1 MQGYGREVYITESD
15 YSEYVKLDGKEYGI
29 SSRSY
34 YDDETGNS
42 SKDLKVFD
50 VNDKTLY
57 SYNEFSNLDNFGSSA
72 SQDIFRID
80 EESLKKIL
88 GDRYVSPKSE
98 FLNEIGG
105 KIEELKGEFA
115 YPLQE
120 FGKKKDFTI
129 NSLIEETAGYVIQNN
144 IENFDNSLSEK
155 EFKEKINKEAY
166 DYIDERMTMA
176 FAYCDKEDIIK
187 EYINEFNI
195 NENDFNKKMENLSR
209 EDKKEELDR
218 LYELEIE
225 KMSSKIVGQI
235 DEVSPLGLGK
245 SFSKEIYKYNES
257 DFKFKD
263 EIAKKQEELYDNYR
277 EKIVEKE
284 VKNGFRENLDISK
297 EELNNISYFQ
307 FSDEDI
313 KRLNKNYLE
322 KNNLPNDEEYADK
335 IYNQYNIKEYNPLS
349 IIDEYPEIKAE
360 VLERLPFYF
369 GDILPPFQVSNSNEM
384 LYDSGTQELGET
396 TDTFMESL
404 IGEIAWDSMNVDNI
418 IEWYQVAEEHPNIFS
433 IVYFEKNDKG
443 EFDDSSIKDL
453 IKDFNSYNDYAD
465 YSEKAIKERLDDM
478 LRHKP
483 SLYKRIEENVIST
496 QKEARVYQEKTF
508 GDVKFH
514 EIAVE
519 KEEVKEKEEEV
530 KNMKGYGKEVYI
542 TESDDTTERI
552 IKGEKYIIETT
563 SYYDDETGDSSFKIV
578 AKNENGSR
586 VYEYSEYSDF
596 DNYDEECYQDTS
608 IVDDEFLKE
617 LNKMT
622 DKKLPTQEE
631 IENKY
636 SKKEVEQE
644 IDKEDSK
651 LQNLKDYLGNAVN
664 IENEIDKFSDKM
676 EVIVDKLDLIDK
688 LPVFKVMTEDGILY
702 SSDKGSVDF
711 QDKDGNMVYERTKLF
726 DEIKDKM
733 GEEFFNNMNMNDIR
747 DWENFKNNSD
757 ITLVYDSYGEEGD
770 YRLKEYSDFN
780 SYAKETVKPFL
791 VQEILKNPELGDI
804 LKENIIKNDKIKEN
818 NKEIKEKEVAKDDR
832 EMDF

>member
-1 MQGYGREVYITESD
+1 MQGYGKEVYITESD
-15 YSEYVKLDGKEYGI
+15 YSQYVKLDGKEYEI
-29 SSRSY
+29 SSSSY

-50 VNDKTLY
+50 VNNKTLY
-57 SYNEFSNLDNFGSSA
+57 SYNEFSNLDDFGSSA
-72 SQDIFRID
+72 NQDIFRID

-88 GDRYVSPKSE
+88 GKDFVSPKSE

-277 EKIVEKE
+277 EKIVEEE
-284 VKNGFRENLDISK
+284 VKNGFRETLDISK
-297 EELNNISYFQ
+297 EELNDISYFQ

-313 KRLNKNYLE
+313 ERLNKNYLE

-335 IYNQYNIKEYNPLS
+335 IYNQDNIKEYNPLS

-360 VLERLPFYF
+360 VLERLPFDF
-369 GDILPPFQVSNSNEM
+369 GEVLPPFQVYNSNEM
-384 LYDSGTQELGET
+384 FYDSGTQEWGET
-396 TDTFMESL
+396 TETFMKSL
-404 IGEIAWDSMNVDNI
+404 IGEMAWDFMNVDNI
-418 IEWYQVAEEHPNIFS
+418 IEWYQVAEEHPNTFK

-443 EFDDSSIKDL
+443 EYDDNSIKN
-453 IKDFNSYNDYAD
+453 FTCYNDYAD
-465 YSEKAIKERLDDM
+465 YSEKAIKESLEDT
-478 LRHKP
+478 LRHNP
-483 SLYKRIEENVIST
+483 SLYKRIEENVIAV
-496 QKEARVYQEKTF
+496 QKEAGVYQEKTF

-519 KEEVKEKEEEV
+519 KEEVKEKE
-530 KNMKGYGKEVYI
+530 
-542 TESDDTTERI
+542 
-552 IKGEKYIIETT
+552 
-563 SYYDDETGDSSFKIV
+563 
-578 AKNENGSR
+578 
-586 VYEYSEYSDF
+586 
-596 DNYDEECYQDTS
+596 
-608 IVDDEFLKE
+608 
-617 LNKMT
+617 
-622 DKKLPTQEE
+622 
-631 IENKY
+631 
-636 SKKEVEQE
+636 VEQE
-644 IDKEDSK
+644 IDREDSK

-664 IENEIDKFSDKM
+664 IENEIEKFSDKM

-688 LPVFKVMTEDGILY
+688 LPVFKVMTEEGILY
-702 SSDKGSVDF
+702 SSDKDSVDF
-711 QDKDGNMVYERTKLF
+711 QDKDGNMVYEKTKLF
-726 DEIKDKM
+726 DDIKNKM

-804 LKENIIKNDKIKEN
+804 LKEDIIKNDKVKEN

-832 EMDF
+832 EIDF

>member
-1 MQGYGREVYITESD
+1 MQGYGKEVYITESD
-15 YSEYVKLDGKEYGI
+15 YSQYVKLDGKEYEI
-29 SSRSY
+29 SSSSY

-50 VNDKTLY
+50 VNNKTLY
-57 SYNEFSNLDNFGSSA
+57 SYNEFSNLDDFGSSA
-72 SQDIFRID
+72 NQDIFRID

-88 GDRYVSPKSE
+88 GKDFVSPKSE

-166 DYIDERMTMA
+166 DYIDERITMA

-195 NENDFNKKMENLSR
+195 NENDFNKKMENLSK

-245 SFSKEIYKYNES
+245 SFSKEIYKYNEN

-263 EIAKKQEELYDNYR
+263 EVAKKQEELYDNYR

-297 EELNNISYFQ
+297 EELNDISYFQ

-313 KRLNKNYLE
+313 ERLNKNYLE

-335 IYNQYNIKEYNPLS
+335 IYNQDNIKEYNPLS

-360 VLERLPFYF
+360 VLERLPFDF
-369 GDILPPFQVSNSNEM
+369 GEVLPPFQVYNSNEM
-384 LYDSGTQELGET
+384 FYDSGTQELGET
-396 TDTFMESL
+396 TETFMKSL
-404 IGEIAWDSMNVDNI
+404 VGEMAWDFMNVDNI
-418 IEWYQVAEEHPNIFS
+418 IEWYQVAEEHPNTFK

-443 EFDDSSIKDL
+443 EYDDNSIKD
-453 IKDFNSYNDYAD
+453 FTCYNDYAD
-465 YSEKAIKERLDDM
+465 YSEKAIKESLENT
-478 LRHKP
+478 LRHNP
-483 SLYKRIEENVIST
+483 SLYKRIEENVIAV
-496 QKEARVYQEKTF
+496 QKEAGVYQEKTF
-508 GDVKFH
+508 GDVKFL
-514 EIAVE
+514 EITDK
-519 KEEVKEKEEEV
+519 KEEVKEKEE
-530 KNMKGYGKEVYI
+530 
-542 TESDDTTERI
+542 
-552 IKGEKYIIETT
+552 
-563 SYYDDETGDSSFKIV
+563 
-578 AKNENGSR
+578 
-586 VYEYSEYSDF
+586 
-596 DNYDEECYQDTS
+596 
-608 IVDDEFLKE
+608 
-617 LNKMT
+617 
-622 DKKLPTQEE
+622 
-631 IENKY
+631 
-636 SKKEVEQE
+636 VE
-644 IDKEDSK
+644 KEDSK
-651 LQNLKDYLGNAVN
+651 LQALKDYLGSAVN
-664 IENEIDKFSDKM
+664 VENEIEKLSNKM
-676 EVIVDKLDLIDK
+676 EKIVDKLDLVDK
-688 LPVFKVMTEDGILY
+688 LPVFKVMTEEGILY

-726 DEIKDKM
+726 DDIKNKM
-733 GEEFFNNMNMNDIR
+733 GEEFFNNMNINDIR

-770 YRLKEYSDFN
+770 YCLKEYSDFN
-780 SYAKETVKPFL
+780 SYAKETIKPFL

-804 LKENIIKNDKIKEN
+804 LKEDIIKDEKVKET
-818 NKEIKEKEVAKDDR
+818 KEKEEIEKSSNKEDKDDK

>member
-1 MQGYGREVYITESD
+1 MQGYGKEVYITESD
-15 YSEYVKLDGKEYGI
+15 YSQYVKLDGKEYEI
-29 SSRSY
+29 SSSSY

-50 VNDKTLY
+50 VNNKTLY
-57 SYNEFSNLDNFGSSA
+57 SYNEFSNLDDFGSSA

-88 GDRYVSPKSE
+88 GKDFVSPKSE

-105 KIEELKGEFA
+105 KIEELKSEFA
-115 YPLQE
+115 YPLEE

-195 NENDFNKKMENLSR
+195 NENDFNKKMENLSK

-245 SFSKEIYKYNES
+245 SFSKEIYKYNEN

-263 EIAKKQEELYDNYR
+263 EVAKKQEELYDNYR

-297 EELNNISYFQ
+297 EELNDISYFQ

-313 KRLNKNYLE
+313 ERLNKNYLE

-335 IYNQYNIKEYNPLS
+335 IYNQDNIKEYNPLS

-360 VLERLPFYF
+360 VLERLPFDF
-369 GDILPPFQVSNSNEM
+369 GEVLPPFQVYNSNEM
-384 LYDSGTQELGET
+384 FYDSGTQELGET
-396 TDTFMESL
+396 TETFMKSL
-404 IGEIAWDSMNVDNI
+404 IGEMAWDFMNVDNI
-418 IEWYQVAEEHPNIFS
+418 IEWYQVAEEHPNTFK

-443 EFDDSSIKDL
+443 EYDDNSIKD
-453 IKDFNSYNDYAD
+453 FTCYNDYAD
-465 YSEKAIKERLDDM
+465 YSEKAIKESLEDT
-478 LRHKP
+478 LRYNP
-483 SLYKRIEENVIST
+483 SLYKRIEENVIAV
-496 QKEARVYQEKTF
+496 QKEAGVYQEKTF
-508 GDVKFH
+508 GDVKFY
-514 EIAVE
+514 EITDE
-519 KEEVKEKEEEV
+519 KKEIKGKEEE
-530 KNMKGYGKEVYI
+530 I
-542 TESDDTTERI
+542 
-552 IKGEKYIIETT
+552 
-563 SYYDDETGDSSFKIV
+563 
-578 AKNENGSR
+578 
-586 VYEYSEYSDF
+586 
-596 DNYDEECYQDTS
+596 
-608 IVDDEFLKE
+608 
-617 LNKMT
+617 
-622 DKKLPTQEE
+622 
-631 IENKY
+631 
-636 SKKEVEQE
+636 EQE
-644 IDKEDSK
+644 TDKEDSK
-651 LQNLKDYLGNAVN
+651 LQALKDYLGSAVN
-664 IENEIDKFSDKM
+664 VENEIEKLSNKM
-676 EVIVDKLDLIDK
+676 EKIVDKLDLVDK
-688 LPVFKVMTEDGILY
+688 LPVFKVMTEEGILY

-757 ITLVYDSYGEEGD
+757 ITLVYDSYGQEGD
-770 YRLKEYSDFN
+770 YCLKEYSDFN

-791 VQEILKNPELGDI
+791 VQEISKNPELGDI
-804 LKENIIKNDKIKEN
+804 LKENIIKDDKVKEN

>member
-1 MQGYGREVYITESD
+1 MQGYGKEVYITESD
-15 YSEYVKLDGKEYGI
+15 YSQYVKLDGKEYEI
-29 SSRSY
+29 SSSSY

-50 VNDKTLY
+50 VNNKTLY
-57 SYNEFSNLDNFGSSA
+57 SYNEFSNLDDFGSSA
-72 SQDIFRID
+72 NQDIFRID

-88 GDRYVSPKSE
+88 GKDFVSPKSE

-195 NENDFNKKMENLSR
+195 NENDFNKKMENLSK

-245 SFSKEIYKYNES
+245 SFSKEIYKYNEN

-263 EIAKKQEELYDNYR
+263 EVAKKQEELYDNYR

-297 EELNNISYFQ
+297 EELNDISYFQ

-313 KRLNKNYLE
+313 ERLNKNYLE

-335 IYNQYNIKEYNPLS
+335 IYNQDNIKEYNPLS

-360 VLERLPFYF
+360 VLERLPFDF
-369 GDILPPFQVSNSNEM
+369 GEVLPPFQVYNSNEM
-384 LYDSGTQELGET
+384 FYDSGTQELGET
-396 TDTFMESL
+396 TETFMKSL
-404 IGEIAWDSMNVDNI
+404 VGEMAWDFMNVDNI
-418 IEWYQVAEEHPNIFS
+418 IEWYQVAEEHPNTFK

-443 EFDDSSIKDL
+443 EYDDNSIKD
-453 IKDFNSYNDYAD
+453 FTCYNDYAD
-465 YSEKAIKERLDDM
+465 YSEKAIKESLEDT
-478 LRHKP
+478 LRHNP
-483 SLYKRIEENVIST
+483 SLYKRIEENVIAV
-496 QKEARVYQEKTF
+496 QKEAGVYQEKTF

-519 KEEVKEKEEEV
+519 KEEVKEKE
-530 KNMKGYGKEVYI
+530 
-542 TESDDTTERI
+542 
-552 IKGEKYIIETT
+552 
-563 SYYDDETGDSSFKIV
+563 
-578 AKNENGSR
+578 
-586 VYEYSEYSDF
+586 
-596 DNYDEECYQDTS
+596 
-608 IVDDEFLKE
+608 
-617 LNKMT
+617 
-622 DKKLPTQEE
+622 
-631 IENKY
+631 
-636 SKKEVEQE
+636 VEQE
-644 IDKEDSK
+644 INREDSK

-664 IENEIDKFSDKM
+664 IENEIEKFSDKM

-688 LPVFKVMTEDGILY
+688 LPVFKVMTEEGILY

-711 QDKDGNMVYERTKLF
+711 QDKDGNMVYEKTKLF
-726 DEIKDKM
+726 DDIKNKM

-791 VQEILKNPELGDI
+791 VQEISKNPELGDI
-804 LKENIIKNDKIKEN
+804 LKENIIKDDKVKEN

>member
-1 MQGYGREVYITESD
+1 MQGYGKEVYITESD
-15 YSEYVKLDGKEYGI
+15 YSQYVKLDGKEYEI
-29 SSRSY
+29 SSSSY

-50 VNDKTLY
+50 VNNKTLY
-57 SYNEFSNLDNFGSSA
+57 SYNEFSNLDDFGSSA
-72 SQDIFRID
+72 NQDIFRID

-88 GDRYVSPKSE
+88 GKDFVSPKSE

-166 DYIDERMTMA
+166 DYIDERITMA

-195 NENDFNKKMENLSR
+195 NENDFNKKMENLSK

-245 SFSKEIYKYNES
+245 SFSKEIYKYNEN

-263 EIAKKQEELYDNYR
+263 EVAKKQEELYDNYR

-297 EELNNISYFQ
+297 EELNDISYFQ

-313 KRLNKNYLE
+313 ERLNKNYLE

-335 IYNQYNIKEYNPLS
+335 IYNQDNIKEYNPLS

-360 VLERLPFYF
+360 VLERLPFDF
-369 GDILPPFQVSNSNEM
+369 GEVLPPFQVYNSNEM
-384 LYDSGTQELGET
+384 FYDSGTQKLGET
-396 TDTFMESL
+396 TETFMKSL
-404 IGEIAWDSMNVDNI
+404 IGEMAWDFMNVDNI
-418 IEWYQVAEEHPNIFS
+418 IEWYQVAEEHPNTFK

-443 EFDDSSIKDL
+443 EYDDNSIKD
-453 IKDFNSYNDYAD
+453 FTCYNDYAD
-465 YSEKAIKERLDDM
+465 YSEKAIKESLEDT
-478 LRHKP
+478 LRHNP
-483 SLYKRIEENVIST
+483 SLYKRIEENVIAV
-496 QKEARVYQEKTF
+496 QKEAGVYQEKTF

-519 KEEVKEKEEEV
+519 KEEVKEKE
-530 KNMKGYGKEVYI
+530 
-542 TESDDTTERI
+542 
-552 IKGEKYIIETT
+552 
-563 SYYDDETGDSSFKIV
+563 
-578 AKNENGSR
+578 
-586 VYEYSEYSDF
+586 
-596 DNYDEECYQDTS
+596 
-608 IVDDEFLKE
+608 
-617 LNKMT
+617 
-622 DKKLPTQEE
+622 
-631 IENKY
+631 
-636 SKKEVEQE
+636 VEQE
-644 IDKEDSK
+644 IDEEESK
-651 LQNLKDYLGNAVN
+651 LQNLKDYLESAVN
-664 IENEIDKFSDKM
+664 VENEIDKFSDKM

-688 LPVFKVMTEDGILY
+688 LPVFKVMTEEGILY

-804 LKENIIKNDKIKEN
+804 LKEDIIKNDKVKEN

>member
-1 MQGYGREVYITESD
+1 MQGYGKEVYITESD
-15 YSEYVKLDGKEYGI
+15 YSQYVKLDGKEYEI
-29 SSRSY
+29 SSSSY

-50 VNDKTLY
+50 VNNKTLY
-57 SYNEFSNLDNFGSSA
+57 SYNEFSNLDDFGSSA
-72 SQDIFRID
+72 NQDIFRID

-88 GDRYVSPKSE
+88 GKDFVSPKSE

-297 EELNNISYFQ
+297 EELNDISYFQ

-322 KNNLPNDEEYADK
+322 KNNLPDDEEYADK

-360 VLERLPFYF
+360 VLERLPFDF
-369 GDILPPFQVSNSNEM
+369 GEVLPPFQVYNSNEM
-384 LYDSGTQELGET
+384 LYDSGTEELGET
-396 TDTFMESL
+396 TETFMKSL
-404 IGEIAWDSMNVDNI
+404 VGEMAWDFMNVDNI
-418 IEWYQVAEEHPNIFS
+418 IEWYQVAEEHPNTFK

-443 EFDDSSIKDL
+443 EYDDNSIKD
-453 IKDFNSYNDYAD
+453 FTCYNDYAD
-465 YSEKAIKERLDDM
+465 YSEKAIKESLEDT
-478 LRHKP
+478 LRHNP
-483 SLYKRIEENVIST
+483 SLYKRIEENVIAV
-496 QKEARVYQEKTF
+496 QKEAGVYQEKTF
-508 GDVKFH
+508 GDVKFY
-514 EIAVE
+514 EITDE
-519 KEEVKEKEEEV
+519 KKEIKGKEEE
-530 KNMKGYGKEVYI
+530 I
-542 TESDDTTERI
+542 
-552 IKGEKYIIETT
+552 
-563 SYYDDETGDSSFKIV
+563 
-578 AKNENGSR
+578 
-586 VYEYSEYSDF
+586 
-596 DNYDEECYQDTS
+596 
-608 IVDDEFLKE
+608 
-617 LNKMT
+617 
-622 DKKLPTQEE
+622 
-631 IENKY
+631 
-636 SKKEVEQE
+636 EQE
-644 IDKEDSK
+644 TDKEDSK
-651 LQNLKDYLGNAVN
+651 LQALKDYLGSAVN
-664 IENEIDKFSDKM
+664 VENEIDKFSDKM
-676 EVIVDKLDLIDK
+676 EVIVDKLNLIDK

-780 SYAKETVKPFL
+780 SYAKETIKPFL
-791 VQEILKNPELGDI
+791 VQEISKNPELGDI
-804 LKENIIKNDKIKEN
+804 LKENIIKDDKVKEN

>member
-1 MQGYGREVYITESD
+1 MQGYGKEVYITESD
-15 YSEYVKLDGKEYGI
+15 DVSYVKLNGKEYGI

-42 SKDLKVFD
+42 SKNLKVFD
-50 VNDKTLY
+50 VNNKTLY
-57 SYNEFSNLDNFGSSA
+57 SYNEFSNLDDFGSSA
-72 SQDIFRID
+72 NQDIFRID

-88 GDRYVSPKSE
+88 GKDFVSPKSE

-195 NENDFNKKMENLSR
+195 NENDFNKKMENLSK

-297 EELNNISYFQ
+297 EELNDISYFQ
-307 FSDEDI
+307 FSNEDI
-313 KRLNKNYLE
+313 ERLNKNYLE

-335 IYNQYNIKEYNPLS
+335 IYNQDNIKEYNPLS

-360 VLERLPFYF
+360 VLERLPFDF
-369 GDILPPFQVSNSNEM
+369 GEVLPPFQVYNSNEM
-384 LYDSGTQELGET
+384 FYDSGTQELGET
-396 TDTFMESL
+396 TETFMKSL
-404 IGEIAWDSMNVDNI
+404 IGEMAWDFMNVDNI
-418 IEWYQVAEEHPNIFS
+418 IEWYQVAEEHPNTFK

-443 EFDDSSIKDL
+443 EYDDNSIKD
-453 IKDFNSYNDYAD
+453 FTCYNDYAD
-465 YSEKAIKERLDDM
+465 YSEKAIKESLEDT
-478 LRHKP
+478 LRHNP
-483 SLYKRIEENVIST
+483 SLYKKIEENVIAV
-496 QKEARVYQEKTF
+496 QKEAGVYQEKTF

-519 KEEVKEKEEEV
+519 KEEVKEKE
-530 KNMKGYGKEVYI
+530 
-542 TESDDTTERI
+542 
-552 IKGEKYIIETT
+552 
-563 SYYDDETGDSSFKIV
+563 
-578 AKNENGSR
+578 
-586 VYEYSEYSDF
+586 
-596 DNYDEECYQDTS
+596 
-608 IVDDEFLKE
+608 
-617 LNKMT
+617 
-622 DKKLPTQEE
+622 
-631 IENKY
+631 
-636 SKKEVEQE
+636 VEQE
-644 IDKEDSK
+644 IDEEESK
-651 LQNLKDYLGNAVN
+651 LQNLKDYLESAVN
-664 IENEIDKFSDKM
+664 VENEIDKFSDKM

-688 LPVFKVMTEDGILY
+688 LPVFKVMTEEGILY

-780 SYAKETVKPFL
+780 SYAKETIKPFL
-791 VQEILKNPELGDI
+791 VQEISKNPELGDI
-804 LKENIIKNDKIKEN
+804 LKENIIKDDKVKEN

>member
-1 MQGYGREVYITESD
+1 MQGYGKEVYITESD
-15 YSEYVKLDGKEYGI
+15 YSQYVKLDGKEYEI
-29 SSRSY
+29 SSSSY

-50 VNDKTLY
+50 VNNKTLY
-57 SYNEFSNLDNFGSSA
+57 SYNEFSNLDDFGSSA
-72 SQDIFRID
+72 NQDIFRID

-88 GDRYVSPKSE
+88 GKDFVSPKSE

-195 NENDFNKKMENLSR
+195 NENDFNKKMENLSK

-277 EKIVEKE
+277 EKIVEEE
-284 VKNGFRENLDISK
+284 VKNGFRETLDISK
-297 EELNNISYFQ
+297 EELNDISYFQ

-313 KRLNKNYLE
+313 ERLNKNYLE

-335 IYNQYNIKEYNPLS
+335 IYNQDNIKEYNPLS

-360 VLERLPFYF
+360 VLERLPFDF
-369 GDILPPFQVSNSNEM
+369 GEVLPPFQVYNSNEM
-384 LYDSGTQELGET
+384 FYDSGTQELGET
-396 TDTFMESL
+396 TETFMKSL
-404 IGEIAWDSMNVDNI
+404 VGEMAWDFMNVDNI
-418 IEWYQVAEEHPNIFS
+418 IEWYQVAEEHPNTFK

-443 EFDDSSIKDL
+443 EYDDNSIKD
-453 IKDFNSYNDYAD
+453 FTCYNDYAD
-465 YSEKAIKERLDDM
+465 YSEKAIKESLEDT
-478 LRHKP
+478 LRHNP
-483 SLYKRIEENVIST
+483 SLYKRIEENVIAV
-496 QKEARVYQEKTF
+496 QKEAGVYQEKTF

-519 KEEVKEKEEEV
+519 KEEVKEKE
-530 KNMKGYGKEVYI
+530 
-542 TESDDTTERI
+542 
-552 IKGEKYIIETT
+552 
-563 SYYDDETGDSSFKIV
+563 
-578 AKNENGSR
+578 
-586 VYEYSEYSDF
+586 
-596 DNYDEECYQDTS
+596 
-608 IVDDEFLKE
+608 
-617 LNKMT
+617 
-622 DKKLPTQEE
+622 
-631 IENKY
+631 
-636 SKKEVEQE
+636 VEQE
-644 IDKEDSK
+644 IDREDSK

-664 IENEIDKFSDKM
+664 IENEIEKFSDKM

-688 LPVFKVMTEDGILY
+688 LPVFKVMTEEGILY

-804 LKENIIKNDKIKEN
+804 LKEDIIKNDKVKEN

-832 EMDF
+832 EIDF

>member
-1 MQGYGREVYITESD
+1 MQGYGKEVYITESD
-15 YSEYVKLDGKEYGI
+15 YSQYVKLDGKEYEI
-29 SSRSY
+29 SSSSY

-42 SKDLKVFD
+42 SKNLKVFD
-50 VNDKTLY
+50 TNNKTLY
-57 SYNEFSNLDNFGSSA
+57 SYNEFSNLDDFGSSA
-72 SQDIFRID
+72 NQDIFRID

-88 GDRYVSPKSE
+88 GKDFVSPKSE

-105 KIEELKGEFA
+105 KIEELKSEFA

-195 NENDFNKKMENLSR
+195 NENDFNKKMENLSK

-245 SFSKEIYKYNES
+245 SFSKEIYKYNEN

-263 EIAKKQEELYDNYR
+263 EVAKKQEELYDNYR

-297 EELNNISYFQ
+297 EELNDISYFQ
-307 FSDEDI
+307 FSNEDI
-313 KRLNKNYLE
+313 ERLNKNYLE

-335 IYNQYNIKEYNPLS
+335 IYNQDNIKEYNPLS

-360 VLERLPFYF
+360 VLERLPFDF
-369 GDILPPFQVSNSNEM
+369 GEVLPPFQVYNSNEM
-384 LYDSGTQELGET
+384 FYDSGTQELGET
-396 TDTFMESL
+396 TETFMKSL
-404 IGEIAWDSMNVDNI
+404 IGEMAWDFMNVDNI
-418 IEWYQVAEEHPNIFS
+418 IEWYQVAEEHPNTFK

-443 EFDDSSIKDL
+443 EYDDNSIKD
-453 IKDFNSYNDYAD
+453 FTCYNDYAD
-465 YSEKAIKERLDDM
+465 YSEKAIKESLEDT
-478 LRHKP
+478 LRHNP
-483 SLYKRIEENVIST
+483 SLYKRIEENVIAV
-496 QKEARVYQEKTF
+496 QKEAGVYQEKTF

-514 EIAVE
+514 EITDK
-519 KEEVKEKEEEV
+519 KEEVKEKEEV

-542 TESDDTTERI
+542 TENDDTTERI
-552 IKGEKYIIETT
+552 INGKKYIIETT

-617 LNKMT
+617 LNKT
-622 DKKLPTQEE
+622 TNKKLPTQEE

-644 IDKEDSK
+644 TDKEDSK
-651 LQNLKDYLGNAVN
+651 LQNLKDYLENAVN
-664 IENEIDKFSDKM
+664 VENEIDKFSDKM
-676 EVIVDKLDLIDK
+676 EVIVDKLNLIDK
-688 LPVFKVMTEDGILY
+688 LPVFKVMTEEGILY

-780 SYAKETVKPFL
+780 SYAKETIKPFL
-791 VQEILKNPELGDI
+791 VQEISKNPELGDI
-804 LKENIIKNDKIKEN
+804 LKENIIKDDKVKEN

>member
-1 MQGYGREVYITESD
+1 MQGYGREVYITENDDVS
-15 YSEYVKLDGKEYGI
+15 YVKLNEKEYGI
-29 SSRSY
+29 SSYSY

-42 SKDLKVFD
+42 SKNLKVFD
-50 VNDKTLY
+50 TNNKTLY
-57 SYNEFSNLDNFGSSA
+57 SYNEFSNLDDFGSSA
-72 SQDIFRID
+72 NQDIFRID

-88 GDRYVSPKSE
+88 GKDFVSPKSE

-195 NENDFNKKMENLSR
+195 NENDFNKKMEKLSR

-297 EELNNISYFQ
+297 EELNDISYFQ

-335 IYNQYNIKEYNPLS
+335 IYNQDNIKEYNPLS

-360 VLERLPFYF
+360 VLERLPFDF
-369 GDILPPFQVSNSNEM
+369 GEVLPPFQVYNSNEM
-384 LYDSGTQELGET
+384 FYDSGTQELGET
-396 TDTFMESL
+396 TETFMKSL
-404 IGEIAWDSMNVDNI
+404 IGEMAWDSMNVDNI
-418 IEWYQVAEEHPNIFS
+418 IEWYQVAEEHPNTFS

-443 EFDDSSIKDL
+443 EYDDNSIKD
-453 IKDFNSYNDYAD
+453 FTCYNDYAD
-465 YSEKAIKERLDDM
+465 YSEKAIKESLEDT
-478 LRHKP
+478 LRHNP
-483 SLYKRIEENVIST
+483 SLYKRIEENVIAV
-496 QKEARVYQEKTF
+496 QKEAGVYQEKTF
-508 GDVKFH
+508 GDVEFY
-514 EIAVE
+514 EITDE
-519 KEEVKEKEEEV
+519 KKEIKEKEEV

-542 TESDDTTERI
+542 TENDDTTERI
-552 IKGEKYIIETT
+552 INGKKYIIETT

-617 LNKMT
+617 LNKT
-622 DKKLPTQEE
+622 TNKKLPTQEE

-644 IDKEDSK
+644 IDREDSK

-664 IENEIDKFSDKM
+664 IENEIEKFSDKM

-688 LPVFKVMTEDGILY
+688 LPVFKVMTEEGILY

-804 LKENIIKNDKIKEN
+804 LKEDIIKVDKVKEN
-818 NKEIKEKEVAKDDR
+818 NKEINEKEVAKDDR

>member
-1 MQGYGREVYITESD
+1 MQGYGKEVYITESD
-15 YSEYVKLDGKEYGI
+15 YSQYVKLDGKEYEI
-29 SSRSY
+29 SSSSY

-50 VNDKTLY
+50 VNNKTLY
-57 SYNEFSNLDNFGSSA
+57 SYNEFSNLDDFGSSA
-72 SQDIFRID
+72 NQDIFRID

-88 GDRYVSPKSE
+88 GKDFVSPKSE

-297 EELNNISYFQ
+297 EELNDISYFQ

-335 IYNQYNIKEYNPLS
+335 IYNQDNIKEYNPLS

-360 VLERLPFYF
+360 VLERLPFDF
-369 GDILPPFQVSNSNEM
+369 GEVLPPFQVYNSNEM
-384 LYDSGTQELGET
+384 FYDSGTQELGEIT
-396 TDTFMESL
+396 ETFMKSL
-404 IGEIAWDSMNVDNI
+404 IGEMAWDFMNVDNI
-418 IEWYQVAEEHPNIFS
+418 IEWYQVAEEHPNTFK

-443 EFDDSSIKDL
+443 EYDDNSIKD
-453 IKDFNSYNDYAD
+453 FTRYNDYAD
-465 YSEKAIKERLDDM
+465 YSEKAIKESLEDT
-478 LRHKP
+478 LRYNP
-483 SLYKRIEENVIST
+483 SLYKRIEENVIAV
-496 QKEARVYQEKTF
+496 QKEAGVYQEKTF
-508 GDVKFH
+508 GDVKFY
-514 EIAVE
+514 EITDE
-519 KEEVKEKEEEV
+519 KKEIKGKEEE
-530 KNMKGYGKEVYI
+530 I
-542 TESDDTTERI
+542 
-552 IKGEKYIIETT
+552 
-563 SYYDDETGDSSFKIV
+563 
-578 AKNENGSR
+578 
-586 VYEYSEYSDF
+586 
-596 DNYDEECYQDTS
+596 
-608 IVDDEFLKE
+608 
-617 LNKMT
+617 
-622 DKKLPTQEE
+622 
-631 IENKY
+631 
-636 SKKEVEQE
+636 EQE
-644 IDKEDSK
+644 TDKEDSK
-651 LQNLKDYLGNAVN
+651 LQALKDYLGSAVN
-664 IENEIDKFSDKM
+664 VENEIDKFSDKM
-676 EVIVDKLDLIDK
+676 EVIVDKLNLIDK

-780 SYAKETVKPFL
+780 SYAKETIKPFL
-791 VQEILKNPELGDI
+791 VQEISKNPELGDI
-804 LKENIIKNDKIKEN
+804 LKENIIKDDKVKEN

>member
-1 MQGYGREVYITESD
+1 MQGYGKEVYITESD
-15 YSEYVKLDGKEYGI
+15 YSQYVKLDGKEYEI
-29 SSRSY
+29 SSSSY

-50 VNDKTLY
+50 VNNKTLY
-57 SYNEFSNLDNFGSSA
+57 SYNEFSNLDDFGSSA
-72 SQDIFRID
+72 NQDIFRID

-88 GDRYVSPKSE
+88 GKDFVSPKSE

-166 DYIDERMTMA
+166 DYIDERITMA

-195 NENDFNKKMENLSR
+195 NENDFNKKMENLSK

-245 SFSKEIYKYNES
+245 SFSKEIYKYNEN

-263 EIAKKQEELYDNYR
+263 EVAKKQEELYDNYR

-297 EELNNISYFQ
+297 EELNDISYFQ

-313 KRLNKNYLE
+313 ERLNKNYLE

-335 IYNQYNIKEYNPLS
+335 IYNQDNIKEYNPLS

-360 VLERLPFYF
+360 VLERLPFDF
-369 GDILPPFQVSNSNEM
+369 GEVLPPFQVYNSNEM
-384 LYDSGTQELGET
+384 FYDSGTQELGET
-396 TDTFMESL
+396 TETFMKSL
-404 IGEIAWDSMNVDNI
+404 VGEMAWDFMNVDNI
-418 IEWYQVAEEHPNIFS
+418 IEWYQVAEEHPNTFK

-443 EFDDSSIKDL
+443 EYDDNSIKD
-453 IKDFNSYNDYAD
+453 FTCYNDYAD
-465 YSEKAIKERLDDM
+465 YSEKAIKESLEDT
-478 LRHKP
+478 LRHNP
-483 SLYKRIEENVIST
+483 SLYKRIEENVIAV
-496 QKEARVYQEKTF
+496 QKEAGVYQEKTF

-519 KEEVKEKEEEV
+519 KEEVKEKE
-530 KNMKGYGKEVYI
+530 
-542 TESDDTTERI
+542 
-552 IKGEKYIIETT
+552 
-563 SYYDDETGDSSFKIV
+563 
-578 AKNENGSR
+578 
-586 VYEYSEYSDF
+586 
-596 DNYDEECYQDTS
+596 
-608 IVDDEFLKE
+608 
-617 LNKMT
+617 
-622 DKKLPTQEE
+622 
-631 IENKY
+631 
-636 SKKEVEQE
+636 VEQE
-644 IDKEDSK
+644 IDREDSK

-664 IENEIDKFSDKM
+664 IENEIEKFSDKM

-688 LPVFKVMTEDGILY
+688 LPVFKVMTEEGILY

-711 QDKDGNMVYERTKLF
+711 QDKDGNMVYEKTKLF
-726 DEIKDKM
+726 DDIKNKM

-804 LKENIIKNDKIKEN
+804 LKEDIIKNDKVKEN

-832 EMDF
+832 EIDF

>member
-1 MQGYGREVYITESD
+1 MQGYGREVYITENDDVS
-15 YSEYVKLDGKEYGI
+15 YVKLNGKEYGI

-57 SYNEFSNLDNFGSSA
+57 SYSEFSNLDDFGSSA
-72 SQDIFRID
+72 NQDIFRID

-88 GDRYVSPKSE
+88 GKDFVSPKSE

-105 KIEELKGEFA
+105 KIEKLKSNFA

-120 FGKKKDFTI
+120 FGEKKDFTI

-297 EELNNISYFQ
+297 EELNDISYFQ

-313 KRLNKNYLE
+313 ERLNKNYLE

-335 IYNQYNIKEYNPLS
+335 IYNQYNIKEFNPLS

-384 LYDSGTQELGET
+384 LYDSATQELGET
-396 TDTFMESL
+396 TDTFMENL

-418 IEWYQVAEEHPNIFS
+418 IEWYQVAEEHPNTFS

-453 IKDFNSYNDYAD
+453 IKDFTCYNDYAD

-496 QKEARVYQEKTF
+496 QKEAGVYQEKTF
-508 GDVKFH
+508 GDVNFL
-514 EIAVE
+514 EITSE
-519 KEEVKEKEEEV
+519 KEEVKEEV

-542 TESDDTTERI
+542 TESDDTTEKT
-552 IKGEKYIIETT
+552 IKGEKYTIETT

-578 AKNENGSR
+578 AKNENGAR

-596 DNYDEECYQDTS
+596 DNYSEECYQDTS
-608 IVDDEFLKE
+608 VVDNEFLKE

-636 SKKEVEQE
+636 PELKKEV
-644 IDKEDSK
+644 DKEDSK
-651 LQNLKDYLGNAVN
+651 LQALKDYLGSAVN
-664 IENEIDKFSDKM
+664 VENEIEKFSDKM

-726 DEIKDKM
+726 DDIKNKM

-747 DWENFKNNSD
+747 DWEDFKNNSD

-770 YRLKEYSDFN
+770 YCLKEYSDFN

-791 VQEILKNPELGDI
+791 VQEIIKNPELADI
-804 LKENIIKNDKIKEN
+804 LKEDIIKDEKVKETKEKEEIEKSSNKNDK
-818 NKEIKEKEVAKDDR
+818 EI
-832 EMDF
+832 DF

>member
-1 MQGYGREVYITESD
+1 MHIHF
-15 YSEYVKLDGKEYGI
+15 K
-29 SSRSY
+29 
-34 YDDETGNS
+34 
-42 SKDLKVFD
+42 
-50 VNDKTLY
+50 
-57 SYNEFSNLDNFGSSA
+57 NL
-72 SQDIFRID
+72 
-80 EESLKKIL
+80 E
-88 GDRYVSPKSE
+88 
-98 FLNEIGG
+98 
-105 KIEELKGEFA
+105 
-115 YPLQE
+115 
-120 FGKKKDFTI
+120 KKKDFTI

-166 DYIDERMTMA
+166 DYIDERITMA

-195 NENDFNKKMENLSR
+195 SENDFNKKMENLSK

-245 SFSKEIYKYNES
+245 SFSKEIYKYNEN

-263 EIAKKQEELYDNYR
+263 EVAKKQEELYDNYR

-284 VKNGFRENLDISK
+284 VKNGFRETLDISK
-297 EELNNISYFQ
+297 EELNDISYFQ

-313 KRLNKNYLE
+313 ERLNKNYLE

-335 IYNQYNIKEYNPLS
+335 IYNQDNIKEYNPLS

-360 VLERLPFYF
+360 VLERLPFDF
-369 GDILPPFQVSNSNEM
+369 GEVLPPFQVYNSNEM
-384 LYDSGTQELGET
+384 FYDSGTQELGET
-396 TDTFMESL
+396 TETFMKSL
-404 IGEIAWDSMNVDNI
+404 VGEMAWDFMNVDNI
-418 IEWYQVAEEHPNIFS
+418 IEWYQVAEEHPNTFK

-443 EFDDSSIKDL
+443 EYDDNSIKD
-453 IKDFNSYNDYAD
+453 FTCYNDYAD
-465 YSEKAIKERLDDM
+465 YSEKAIKESLENT
-478 LRHKP
+478 LRHNP
-483 SLYKRIEENVIST
+483 SLYKRIEENVIAV
-496 QKEARVYQEKTF
+496 QKEAGVYQEKTF
-508 GDVKFH
+508 GDVKFL
-514 EIAVE
+514 EITDK
-519 KEEVKEKEEEV
+519 KEEVKEKEEV

-542 TESDDTTERI
+542 TESDDTTERT
-552 IKGEKYIIETT
+552 IKGEKYIIERT

-578 AKNENGSR
+578 AKNENGGR

-596 DNYDEECYQDTS
+596 DNYSEECYQDTS
-608 IVDDEFLKE
+608 VVDNEFLKE

-636 SKKEVEQE
+636 PELKKEVE
-644 IDKEDSK
+644 KEDSK
-651 LQNLKDYLGNAVN
+651 LQALKDYLGSAVN
-664 IENEIDKFSDKM
+664 VENEIEKLSNKM
-676 EVIVDKLDLIDK
+676 EKIVDKLDLVDK
-688 LPVFKVMTEDGILY
+688 LPVFKVMTEEGILY

-726 DEIKDKM
+726 DDIKNKM

-770 YRLKEYSDFN
+770 YCLKEYSDFN
-780 SYAKETVKPFL
+780 SYAKETIKPFL

-804 LKENIIKNDKIKEN
+804 LKEDIIKDEKVKET
-818 NKEIKEKEVAKDDR
+818 KEKEEIEKSSNKEDKDDK

>member
-1 MQGYGREVYITESD
+1 MQGYGKEVYITESD
-15 YSEYVKLDGKEYGI
+15 YSQYVKLDGKEYEI
-29 SSRSY
+29 SSSSY

-50 VNDKTLY
+50 VNNKTLY
-57 SYNEFSNLDNFGSSA
+57 SYNEFSNLDDFGSSA
-72 SQDIFRID
+72 NQDIFRID

-88 GDRYVSPKSE
+88 GKDFVSPKSE

-166 DYIDERMTMA
+166 DYIDERITMA

-195 NENDFNKKMENLSR
+195 NENDFNKKMENLSK

-245 SFSKEIYKYNES
+245 SFSKEIYKYNEN

-263 EIAKKQEELYDNYR
+263 EVAKKQEELYDNYR

-297 EELNNISYFQ
+297 EELNDISYFQ

-313 KRLNKNYLE
+313 ERLNKNYLE

-335 IYNQYNIKEYNPLS
+335 IYNQDNIKEYNPLS

-360 VLERLPFYF
+360 VLERLPFDF
-369 GDILPPFQVSNSNEM
+369 GEVLPPFQVYNSNEM
-384 LYDSGTQELGET
+384 FYDSGTQELGET
-396 TDTFMESL
+396 TETFMKSL
-404 IGEIAWDSMNVDNI
+404 VGEMAWDFMNVDNI
-418 IEWYQVAEEHPNIFS
+418 IEWYQVAEEHPNTFK

-443 EFDDSSIKDL
+443 EYDDNSIKD
-453 IKDFNSYNDYAD
+453 FTCYNDYAD
-465 YSEKAIKERLDDM
+465 YSEKAIKESLEDT
-478 LRHKP
+478 LRHNP
-483 SLYKRIEENVIST
+483 SLYKRIEENVIAV
-496 QKEARVYQEKTF
+496 QKEAGVYQEKTF

-519 KEEVKEKEEEV
+519 KEEVKEKE
-530 KNMKGYGKEVYI
+530 
-542 TESDDTTERI
+542 
-552 IKGEKYIIETT
+552 
-563 SYYDDETGDSSFKIV
+563 
-578 AKNENGSR
+578 
-586 VYEYSEYSDF
+586 
-596 DNYDEECYQDTS
+596 
-608 IVDDEFLKE
+608 
-617 LNKMT
+617 
-622 DKKLPTQEE
+622 
-631 IENKY
+631 
-636 SKKEVEQE
+636 VEQE
-644 IDKEDSK
+644 INREDSK

-664 IENEIDKFSDKM
+664 IENEIEKFSDKM

-688 LPVFKVMTEDGILY
+688 LPVFKVMTEEGILY

-711 QDKDGNMVYERTKLF
+711 QDKDGNMVYEKTKLF
-726 DEIKDKM
+726 DDIKNKM
-733 GEEFFNNMNMNDIR
+733 GEEFFNNMNMSDIR

-804 LKENIIKNDKIKEN
+804 LKEDIVKNDKVKEN

>member
-1 MQGYGREVYITESD
+1 MQGYGKEVYITESD
-15 YSEYVKLDGKEYGI
+15 YSQYVKLDGKEYEI
-29 SSRSY
+29 SSSSY

-50 VNDKTLY
+50 VNNKTLY
-57 SYNEFSNLDNFGSSA
+57 SYNEFSNLDDFGSSA
-72 SQDIFRID
+72 NQDIFRID

-88 GDRYVSPKSE
+88 GKDFVSPKSE

-263 EIAKKQEELYDNYR
+263 EIDKKQEELYDNYR

-297 EELNNISYFQ
+297 EELNDISYFQ

-322 KNNLPNDEEYADK
+322 KNNLPNDEEYVDK
-335 IYNQYNIKEYNPLS
+335 IYNQDNIKEYNPLS

-360 VLERLPFYF
+360 VLERLPFDF
-369 GDILPPFQVSNSNEM
+369 GEVLPPFQVYNSNEM
-384 LYDSGTQELGET
+384 FYDSGTQELGET
-396 TDTFMESL
+396 TETFMKSL
-404 IGEIAWDSMNVDNI
+404 VGEMAWDFMNVDNI
-418 IEWYQVAEEHPNIFS
+418 IEWYQVAEEHPNTFK

-443 EFDDSSIKDL
+443 EYDDNSIKD
-453 IKDFNSYNDYAD
+453 FTCYNDYAD
-465 YSEKAIKERLDDM
+465 YSEKAIKESLEDT
-478 LRHKP
+478 LRHNP
-483 SLYKRIEENVIST
+483 SLYKRIEENVIAV
-496 QKEARVYQEKTF
+496 QKEAGVYQEKTF
-508 GDVKFH
+508 GDVKFL
-514 EIAVE
+514 EITDK
-519 KEEVKEKEEEV
+519 KEEVKEKEEE
-530 KNMKGYGKEVYI
+530 I
-542 TESDDTTERI
+542 
-552 IKGEKYIIETT
+552 
-563 SYYDDETGDSSFKIV
+563 
-578 AKNENGSR
+578 
-586 VYEYSEYSDF
+586 
-596 DNYDEECYQDTS
+596 
-608 IVDDEFLKE
+608 
-617 LNKMT
+617 
-622 DKKLPTQEE
+622 
-631 IENKY
+631 
-636 SKKEVEQE
+636 EQE
-644 IDKEDSK
+644 TDKEDSK
-651 LQNLKDYLGNAVN
+651 LQALKDYLGSAVN
-664 IENEIDKFSDKM
+664 VENEIDKFSDKM
-676 EVIVDKLDLIDK
+676 EVIVDKLNLINK

-711 QDKDGNMVYERTKLF
+711 QDKDGNMVYEKTKLF
-726 DEIKDKM
+726 DDIKNKM

-757 ITLVYDSYGEEGD
+757 ITLVYESYGEEGD
-770 YRLKEYSDFN
+770 YCLKEYSDFN
-780 SYAKETVKPFL
+780 SYAKETIKPFL

-804 LKENIIKNDKIKEN
+804 LKEDIIKDEKVKET
-818 NKEIKEKEVAKDDR
+818 KEKEEIEKSSNKDDKVDK

>member
-1 MQGYGREVYITESD
+1 MQGYGKEVYITESD
-15 YSEYVKLDGKEYGI
+15 YSQYVKLDGKEYEI
-29 SSRSY
+29 SSSSY

-50 VNDKTLY
+50 VNNKTLY
-57 SYNEFSNLDNFGSSA
+57 SYNEFSNLDDFGSSA
-72 SQDIFRID
+72 NQDIFRID

-88 GDRYVSPKSE
+88 GKDFVSPKSE

-166 DYIDERMTMA
+166 DYIDERITMA

-195 NENDFNKKMENLSR
+195 NENDFNKKMENLSK

-245 SFSKEIYKYNES
+245 SFSKEIYKYNEN

-263 EIAKKQEELYDNYR
+263 EVAKKQEELYDNYR

-297 EELNNISYFQ
+297 EELNDISYFQ

-313 KRLNKNYLE
+313 ERLNKNYLE

-335 IYNQYNIKEYNPLS
+335 IYNQDNIKEYNPLS

-360 VLERLPFYF
+360 VLERLPFDF
-369 GDILPPFQVSNSNEM
+369 GEVLPPFQVYNSNEM
-384 LYDSGTQELGET
+384 FYDSGTQELGET
-396 TDTFMESL
+396 TETFMKSL
-404 IGEIAWDSMNVDNI
+404 VGEMAWDFMNVDNI
-418 IEWYQVAEEHPNIFS
+418 IEWYQVAEEHPNTFK

-443 EFDDSSIKDL
+443 EYDDNSIKD
-453 IKDFNSYNDYAD
+453 FTCYNDYAD
-465 YSEKAIKERLDDM
+465 YSEKAIKESLEDT
-478 LRHKP
+478 LRHNP
-483 SLYKRIEENVIST
+483 SLYKRIEENVIAV
-496 QKEARVYQEKTF
+496 QKEAGVYQEKTF

-519 KEEVKEKEEEV
+519 KEEVKEKE
-530 KNMKGYGKEVYI
+530 
-542 TESDDTTERI
+542 
-552 IKGEKYIIETT
+552 
-563 SYYDDETGDSSFKIV
+563 
-578 AKNENGSR
+578 
-586 VYEYSEYSDF
+586 
-596 DNYDEECYQDTS
+596 
-608 IVDDEFLKE
+608 
-617 LNKMT
+617 
-622 DKKLPTQEE
+622 
-631 IENKY
+631 
-636 SKKEVEQE
+636 VEQE
-644 IDKEDSK
+644 IDREDSK

-664 IENEIDKFSDKM
+664 IENEIEKFSDKM

-688 LPVFKVMTEDGILY
+688 LPVFKVMTEEGILY

-711 QDKDGNMVYERTKLF
+711 QDKDGNMVYEKTKLF
-726 DEIKDKM
+726 DDIKNKM

-791 VQEILKNPELGDI
+791 VQEISKNPELGDI
-804 LKENIIKNDKIKEN
+804 LKENIIKDDKVKEN

>member
-1 MQGYGREVYITESD
+1 MQGYGKEVYITESD
-15 YSEYVKLDGKEYGI
+15 YSQYVKLDGKEYEI
-29 SSRSY
+29 SSSSY

-42 SKDLKVFD
+42 SKNLKVFD
-50 VNDKTLY
+50 TNNKTLY
-57 SYNEFSNLDNFGSSA
+57 SYNEFSNLDDFGSSA
-72 SQDIFRID
+72 NQDIFRID

-88 GDRYVSPKSE
+88 GKDFVSPKSE

-105 KIEELKGEFA
+105 KIEELKSEFA

-297 EELNNISYFQ
+297 EELNDISYFQ
-307 FSDEDI
+307 FSNEDI
-313 KRLNKNYLE
+313 ERLNKNYLE

-335 IYNQYNIKEYNPLS
+335 IYNQYNIKDYNPLS

-360 VLERLPFYF
+360 VLERLPFDF
-369 GDILPPFQVSNSNEM
+369 GEVLPPFQVYNSNEM

-396 TDTFMESL
+396 TETFMKSL
-404 IGEIAWDSMNVDNI
+404 VGEMAWDFMNVDNI
-418 IEWYQVAEEHPNIFS
+418 IEWYQVAEEHPNTFK

-443 EFDDSSIKDL
+443 EYDDNSIKD
-453 IKDFNSYNDYAD
+453 FTCYNDYAD
-465 YSEKAIKERLDDM
+465 YSEKAIKESLEDT
-478 LRHKP
+478 LRHNP
-483 SLYKRIEENVIST
+483 SLYKRIEENVIAV
-496 QKEARVYQEKTF
+496 QKEAGVYQEKTF

-519 KEEVKEKEEEV
+519 KEEVKEKE
-530 KNMKGYGKEVYI
+530 
-542 TESDDTTERI
+542 
-552 IKGEKYIIETT
+552 
-563 SYYDDETGDSSFKIV
+563 
-578 AKNENGSR
+578 
-586 VYEYSEYSDF
+586 
-596 DNYDEECYQDTS
+596 
-608 IVDDEFLKE
+608 
-617 LNKMT
+617 
-622 DKKLPTQEE
+622 
-631 IENKY
+631 
-636 SKKEVEQE
+636 VEQE
-644 IDKEDSK
+644 IDREDSK

-664 IENEIDKFSDKM
+664 IENEIEKFSDKM

-688 LPVFKVMTEDGILY
+688 LPVFKVMTEEGILY

-711 QDKDGNMVYERTKLF
+711 QDKDGNMVYEKTKLF
-726 DEIKDKM
+726 DDIKNKM

>member
-1 MQGYGREVYITESD
+1 MQGYGKEVYITESD
-15 YSEYVKLDGKEYGI
+15 DVSYVKLNGKEYGI

-50 VNDKTLY
+50 VNDKILY

-105 KIEELKGEFA
+105 KTEELKSEFA

-195 NENDFNKKMENLSR
+195 NENDFNKKMENLSK

-245 SFSKEIYKYNES
+245 SFSKEIYKYNEN

-263 EIAKKQEELYDNYR
+263 EVAKKQEELYDNYR

-297 EELNNISYFQ
+297 EELNDISYFQ
-307 FSDEDI
+307 FSNEDI
-313 KRLNKNYLE
+313 ERLNKNYLE

-335 IYNQYNIKEYNPLS
+335 IYNQDNIKEYNPLS

-360 VLERLPFYF
+360 VLERLPFDF
-369 GDILPPFQVSNSNEM
+369 GEVLPPFQVYNSNEM
-384 LYDSGTQELGET
+384 FYDSGTQELGET
-396 TDTFMESL
+396 TETFMKSL
-404 IGEIAWDSMNVDNI
+404 VGEMAWDFMNVDNI
-418 IEWYQVAEEHPNIFS
+418 IEWYQVAEEHPNTFK

-443 EFDDSSIKDL
+443 EYDDNSIKD
-453 IKDFNSYNDYAD
+453 FTCYNDYAD
-465 YSEKAIKERLDDM
+465 YSEKAIKESLEDT
-478 LRHKP
+478 LRHNP
-483 SLYKRIEENVIST
+483 SLYKRIEENVIAV
-496 QKEARVYQEKTF
+496 QKEAGVYQEKTF

-519 KEEVKEKEEEV
+519 KEEVKEKE
-530 KNMKGYGKEVYI
+530 
-542 TESDDTTERI
+542 
-552 IKGEKYIIETT
+552 
-563 SYYDDETGDSSFKIV
+563 
-578 AKNENGSR
+578 
-586 VYEYSEYSDF
+586 
-596 DNYDEECYQDTS
+596 
-608 IVDDEFLKE
+608 
-617 LNKMT
+617 
-622 DKKLPTQEE
+622 
-631 IENKY
+631 
-636 SKKEVEQE
+636 VEQE
-644 IDKEDSK
+644 IDEEESK
-651 LQNLKDYLGNAVN
+651 LQNLKDYLESAVN
-664 IENEIDKFSDKM
+664 VENEIDKFSDKM

-688 LPVFKVMTEDGILY
+688 LPVFKVMTEEGILY

-780 SYAKETVKPFL
+780 SYAKETIKPFL
-791 VQEILKNPELGDI
+791 VQEISKNPELGDI
-804 LKENIIKNDKIKEN
+804 LKENIIKDDKVKEN

>member
-1 MQGYGREVYITESD
+1 MQGYGKEVYITESD
-15 YSEYVKLDGKEYGI
+15 YSQYVKLDGKEYEI
-29 SSRSY
+29 SSSSY

-50 VNDKTLY
+50 VNNKTLY
-57 SYNEFSNLDNFGSSA
+57 SYNEFSNLDDFGSSA
-72 SQDIFRID
+72 NQDIFRID

-88 GDRYVSPKSE
+88 GKDFVSPKSE

-277 EKIVEKE
+277 EKIVEEE
-284 VKNGFRENLDISK
+284 VKNGFRETLDISK
-297 EELNNISYFQ
+297 EELNDISYFQ

-313 KRLNKNYLE
+313 ERLNKNYLE

-335 IYNQYNIKEYNPLS
+335 IYNQDNIKEYNPLS

-360 VLERLPFYF
+360 VLERLPFDF
-369 GDILPPFQVSNSNEM
+369 GEVLPPFQVYNSNEM
-384 LYDSGTQELGET
+384 FYDSGTQELGET
-396 TDTFMESL
+396 TETFMKSL
-404 IGEIAWDSMNVDNI
+404 IGEMAWDFMNVDNI
-418 IEWYQVAEEHPNIFS
+418 IEWYQVAEEHPNTFK

-443 EFDDSSIKDL
+443 EYDDNSIKD
-453 IKDFNSYNDYAD
+453 FTCYNDYAD
-465 YSEKAIKERLDDM
+465 YSEKAIKESLEDT
-478 LRHKP
+478 LRHNP
-483 SLYKRIEENVIST
+483 SLYKRIEENVIAV
-496 QKEARVYQEKTF
+496 QKEAGVYQEKTF

-519 KEEVKEKEEEV
+519 KEEVKEKE
-530 KNMKGYGKEVYI
+530 
-542 TESDDTTERI
+542 
-552 IKGEKYIIETT
+552 
-563 SYYDDETGDSSFKIV
+563 
-578 AKNENGSR
+578 
-586 VYEYSEYSDF
+586 
-596 DNYDEECYQDTS
+596 
-608 IVDDEFLKE
+608 
-617 LNKMT
+617 
-622 DKKLPTQEE
+622 
-631 IENKY
+631 
-636 SKKEVEQE
+636 VEQE
-644 IDKEDSK
+644 IDEEESK
-651 LQNLKDYLGNAVN
+651 LQNLKDYLESAVN
-664 IENEIDKFSDKM
+664 VENEIDKFSDKM

-688 LPVFKVMTEDGILY
+688 LPVFKVMTEEGILY

-780 SYAKETVKPFL
+780 SYAKETIKPFL
-791 VQEILKNPELGDI
+791 VQEISKNPELGDI
-804 LKENIIKNDKIKEN
+804 LKENIIKDDKVKEN

>member
-1 MQGYGREVYITESD
+1 MQGYGKEVYITESD
-15 YSEYVKLDGKEYGI
+15 YSQYVKLGGKEYEI
-29 SSRSY
+29 SSSSY

-50 VNDKTLY
+50 VNNKTLY
-57 SYNEFSNLDNFGSSA
+57 SYNEFSNLDDFGSSA
-72 SQDIFRID
+72 NQDIFRID

-88 GDRYVSPKSE
+88 GKDFVSPKSE

-166 DYIDERMTMA
+166 DYIDERITMA

-195 NENDFNKKMENLSR
+195 NENDFNKKMENLSK

-245 SFSKEIYKYNES
+245 SFSKEIYKYNEN

-263 EIAKKQEELYDNYR
+263 EVAKKQEELYDNYR

-297 EELNNISYFQ
+297 EELNDISYFQ

-313 KRLNKNYLE
+313 ERLNKNYLE

-335 IYNQYNIKEYNPLS
+335 IYNQDNIKEYNPLS

-360 VLERLPFYF
+360 VLERLPFDF
-369 GDILPPFQVSNSNEM
+369 GEVLPPFQVYNSNEM
-384 LYDSGTQELGET
+384 FYDSGTQELGET
-396 TDTFMESL
+396 TETFMKSL
-404 IGEIAWDSMNVDNI
+404 VGEMAWDFMNVDNI
-418 IEWYQVAEEHPNIFS
+418 IEWYQVAEEHPNTFK

-443 EFDDSSIKDL
+443 EYDDNSIKD
-453 IKDFNSYNDYAD
+453 FTCYNDYAD
-465 YSEKAIKERLDDM
+465 YSEKAIKESLEDT
-478 LRHKP
+478 LRHNP
-483 SLYKRIEENVIST
+483 SLYKRIEENVIAV
-496 QKEARVYQEKTF
+496 QKEAGVYQEKTF

-519 KEEVKEKEEEV
+519 KEEVKEKE
-530 KNMKGYGKEVYI
+530 
-542 TESDDTTERI
+542 
-552 IKGEKYIIETT
+552 
-563 SYYDDETGDSSFKIV
+563 
-578 AKNENGSR
+578 
-586 VYEYSEYSDF
+586 
-596 DNYDEECYQDTS
+596 
-608 IVDDEFLKE
+608 
-617 LNKMT
+617 
-622 DKKLPTQEE
+622 
-631 IENKY
+631 
-636 SKKEVEQE
+636 VEQE
-644 IDKEDSK
+644 IDREDSK

-664 IENEIDKFSDKM
+664 IENEIEKFSDKM

-688 LPVFKVMTEDGILY
+688 LPVFKVMTEEGILY

-726 DEIKDKM
+726 DDIKNKM

-747 DWENFKNNSD
+747 DWEDFKNNSD

-770 YRLKEYSDFN
+770 YCLKEYSDFN
-780 SYAKETVKPFL
+780 SYAKETIKPFL

-804 LKENIIKNDKIKEN
+804 LKEDIIKDEKVKET
-818 NKEIKEKEVAKDDR
+818 KEKEEIEKTSNKDDK
-832 EMDF
+832 EIDF

>member
-1 MQGYGREVYITESD
+1 MQGYGKEVYITESD
-15 YSEYVKLDGKEYGI
+15 YSQYVKLDGKEYEI
-29 SSRSY
+29 SSSSY

-50 VNDKTLY
+50 VNNKTLY
-57 SYNEFSNLDNFGSSA
+57 SYNEFSNLDDFGSSA
-72 SQDIFRID
+72 NQDIFRID

-88 GDRYVSPKSE
+88 GKDFVSPKSE

-144 IENFDNSLSEK
+144 IENFDNSLLEK

-322 KNNLPNDEEYADK
+322 KNNLPDDEEYADK

-360 VLERLPFYF
+360 VLERLPFDF
-369 GDILPPFQVSNSNEM
+369 GEVLPPFQVYNSNEM
-384 LYDSGTQELGET
+384 LYDSGTEELGET
-396 TDTFMESL
+396 TETFMKSL
-404 IGEIAWDSMNVDNI
+404 VGEMAWDFMNVDNI
-418 IEWYQVAEEHPNIFS
+418 IEWYQVAEEHPNTFK

-443 EFDDSSIKDL
+443 EYDDNSIKD
-453 IKDFNSYNDYAD
+453 FTCYNDYAD
-465 YSEKAIKERLDDM
+465 YSEKAIKESLEDT
-478 LRHKP
+478 LRHNP
-483 SLYKRIEENVIST
+483 SLYKRIEENVIAV
-496 QKEARVYQEKTF
+496 QKEAGVYQEKTF

-519 KEEVKEKEEEV
+519 KEEVKEKE
-530 KNMKGYGKEVYI
+530 
-542 TESDDTTERI
+542 
-552 IKGEKYIIETT
+552 
-563 SYYDDETGDSSFKIV
+563 
-578 AKNENGSR
+578 
-586 VYEYSEYSDF
+586 
-596 DNYDEECYQDTS
+596 
-608 IVDDEFLKE
+608 
-617 LNKMT
+617 
-622 DKKLPTQEE
+622 
-631 IENKY
+631 
-636 SKKEVEQE
+636 VEQE
-644 IDKEDSK
+644 IDEEESK
-651 LQNLKDYLGNAVN
+651 LQNLKDYLESAVN
-664 IENEIDKFSDKM
+664 VENEIDKFSDKM

-688 LPVFKVMTEDGILY
+688 LPVFKVMTEEGILY

-780 SYAKETVKPFL
+780 SYAKETIKPFL
-791 VQEILKNPELGDI
+791 VQEISKNPELGDI
-804 LKENIIKNDKIKEN
+804 LKENIIKDDKVKEN

>member
-1 MQGYGREVYITESD
+1 MQGYGKEVYITESD
-15 YSEYVKLDGKEYGI
+15 YSQYVKLDGKEYEI
-29 SSRSY
+29 SSSSY

-50 VNDKTLY
+50 VNNKTLY
-57 SYNEFSNLDNFGSSA
+57 SYNEFSNLDDFGSSA
-72 SQDIFRID
+72 NQDIFRID

-88 GDRYVSPKSE
+88 GKDFVSPKSE

-277 EKIVEKE
+277 EKIVEEE
-284 VKNGFRENLDISK
+284 VKNGFRETLDISK
-297 EELNNISYFQ
+297 EELNDISYFQ

-313 KRLNKNYLE
+313 ERLNKNYLE

-335 IYNQYNIKEYNPLS
+335 IYNQDNIKEYNPLS

-360 VLERLPFYF
+360 VLERLPFDF
-369 GDILPPFQVSNSNEM
+369 GEVLPPFQVYNSNEM
-384 LYDSGTQELGET
+384 FYDSGTQELGET
-396 TDTFMESL
+396 TETFMKSL
-404 IGEIAWDSMNVDNI
+404 IGEMAWDFMNVDNI
-418 IEWYQVAEEHPNIFS
+418 IEWYQVAEEHPNTFK

-443 EFDDSSIKDL
+443 EYDDNSIKD
-453 IKDFNSYNDYAD
+453 FTCYNDYAD
-465 YSEKAIKERLDDM
+465 YSEKAIKESLEDT
-478 LRHKP
+478 LRHNP
-483 SLYKRIEENVIST
+483 SLYKRIEENVIAV
-496 QKEARVYQEKTF
+496 QKEAGVYQEKTF

-519 KEEVKEKEEEV
+519 KEEVKEKE
-530 KNMKGYGKEVYI
+530 
-542 TESDDTTERI
+542 
-552 IKGEKYIIETT
+552 
-563 SYYDDETGDSSFKIV
+563 
-578 AKNENGSR
+578 
-586 VYEYSEYSDF
+586 
-596 DNYDEECYQDTS
+596 
-608 IVDDEFLKE
+608 
-617 LNKMT
+617 
-622 DKKLPTQEE
+622 
-631 IENKY
+631 
-636 SKKEVEQE
+636 VEQE
-644 IDKEDSK
+644 IDREDSK

-664 IENEIDKFSDKM
+664 IENEIEKFSDKM

-688 LPVFKVMTEDGILY
+688 LPVFKVMTEEGILY

-711 QDKDGNMVYERTKLF
+711 QDKDGNMVYEKTKLF
-726 DEIKDKM
+726 DDIKNKM

-804 LKENIIKNDKIKEN
+804 LKENIIKNDKVKEN

>member
-1 MQGYGREVYITESD
+1 MQGYGKEVYITESD
-15 YSEYVKLDGKEYGI
+15 YSQYVKLDGKEYEI
-29 SSRSY
+29 SSSSY

-50 VNDKTLY
+50 VNNKTLY
-57 SYNEFSNLDNFGSSA
+57 SYNEFSNLDDFGSSA
-72 SQDIFRID
+72 NQDIFRID

-88 GDRYVSPKSE
+88 GKDFVSPKSE

-263 EIAKKQEELYDNYR
+263 EIDKKQEELYDNYR

-297 EELNNISYFQ
+297 EELNDISYFQ

-322 KNNLPNDEEYADK
+322 KNNLPNDEEYVDK
-335 IYNQYNIKEYNPLS
+335 IYNQDNIKEYNPLS

-360 VLERLPFYF
+360 VLERLPFDF
-369 GDILPPFQVSNSNEM
+369 GEVLPPFQVYNSNEM
-384 LYDSGTQELGET
+384 FYDSGTQELGET
-396 TDTFMESL
+396 TETFMKSL
-404 IGEIAWDSMNVDNI
+404 VGEMAWDFMNVDNI
-418 IEWYQVAEEHPNIFS
+418 IEWYQVAEEHPNTFK

-443 EFDDSSIKDL
+443 EYDDNSIKN
-453 IKDFNSYNDYAD
+453 FTCYNDYAD
-465 YSEKAIKERLDDM
+465 YSEKAIKESLEDT
-478 LRHKP
+478 LRHNP
-483 SLYKRIEENVIST
+483 SLYKRIEENVIAV
-496 QKEARVYQEKTF
+496 QKEAGVYQEKTF
-508 GDVKFH
+508 GDVKFL
-514 EIAVE
+514 EITDK
-519 KEEVKEKEEEV
+519 KEEVKEKEEE
-530 KNMKGYGKEVYI
+530 I
-542 TESDDTTERI
+542 
-552 IKGEKYIIETT
+552 
-563 SYYDDETGDSSFKIV
+563 
-578 AKNENGSR
+578 
-586 VYEYSEYSDF
+586 
-596 DNYDEECYQDTS
+596 
-608 IVDDEFLKE
+608 
-617 LNKMT
+617 
-622 DKKLPTQEE
+622 
-631 IENKY
+631 
-636 SKKEVEQE
+636 EQE
-644 IDKEDSK
+644 TDKEDSK
-651 LQNLKDYLGNAVN
+651 LQALKDYLGSAVN
-664 IENEIDKFSDKM
+664 VENEIDKFSDKM
-676 EVIVDKLDLIDK
+676 EVIVDKLNLIDK

-711 QDKDGNMVYERTKLF
+711 QDKDGNMVYEKTKLF
-726 DEIKDKM
+726 DDIKNKM

-757 ITLVYDSYGEEGD
+757 ITLVYESYGEEGD
-770 YRLKEYSDFN
+770 YCLKEYSDFN
-780 SYAKETVKPFL
+780 SYAKETIKPFL

-804 LKENIIKNDKIKEN
+804 LKEDIIKDEKVKET
-818 NKEIKEKEVAKDDR
+818 KEKEEIEKSSNKDDKVDK

>member
-1 MQGYGREVYITESD
+1 
-15 YSEYVKLDGKEYGI
+15 
-29 SSRSY
+29 
-34 YDDETGNS
+34 
-42 SKDLKVFD
+42 
-50 VNDKTLY
+50 
-57 SYNEFSNLDNFGSSA
+57 
-72 SQDIFRID
+72 
-80 EESLKKIL
+80 
-88 GDRYVSPKSE
+88 
-98 FLNEIGG
+98 
-105 KIEELKGEFA
+105 
-115 YPLQE
+115 
-120 FGKKKDFTI
+120 
-129 NSLIEETAGYVIQNN
+129 
-144 IENFDNSLSEK
+144 
-155 EFKEKINKEAY
+155 
-166 DYIDERMTMA
+166 MTMA

-263 EIAKKQEELYDNYR
+263 EIDKKQEELYDNYR

-297 EELNNISYFQ
+297 EELNDISYFQ

-322 KNNLPNDEEYADK
+322 KNNLPNDEEYVDK
-335 IYNQYNIKEYNPLS
+335 IYNQDNIKEYNPLS

-360 VLERLPFYF
+360 VLERLPFDF
-369 GDILPPFQVSNSNEM
+369 GEVLPPFQVYNSNEM
-384 LYDSGTQELGET
+384 FYDSGTQELGET
-396 TDTFMESL
+396 TETFMKSL
-404 IGEIAWDSMNVDNI
+404 VGEMAWDFMNVDNI
-418 IEWYQVAEEHPNIFS
+418 IEWYQVAEEHPNTFK

-443 EFDDSSIKDL
+443 EYDDNSIKD
-453 IKDFNSYNDYAD
+453 FTCYNDYAD
-465 YSEKAIKERLDDM
+465 YSEKAIKESLENT
-478 LRHKP
+478 LRHNP
-483 SLYKRIEENVIST
+483 SLYKRIEENVIAV
-496 QKEARVYQEKTF
+496 QKEAGVYQEKTF
-508 GDVKFH
+508 GDVKFL
-514 EIAVE
+514 EITDK
-519 KEEVKEKEEEV
+519 KEEVKEKEEV

-542 TESDDTTERI
+542 TESDDTTERT
-552 IKGEKYIIETT
+552 IKGEKYIIERT

-578 AKNENGSR
+578 AKNENGGR

-596 DNYDEECYQDTS
+596 DNYSEECYQDTS
-608 IVDDEFLKE
+608 VVDNEFLKE

-636 SKKEVEQE
+636 PELKKEVE
-644 IDKEDSK
+644 KEDSK
-651 LQNLKDYLGNAVN
+651 LQALKDYLGSAVN
-664 IENEIDKFSDKM
+664 VENEIEKLSNKM
-676 EVIVDKLDLIDK
+676 EKIVDKLDLVDK
-688 LPVFKVMTEDGILY
+688 LPVFKVMTEEGILY

-726 DEIKDKM
+726 DDIKNKM

-770 YRLKEYSDFN
+770 YCLKEYSDFN
-780 SYAKETVKPFL
+780 SYAKETIKPFL

-804 LKENIIKNDKIKEN
+804 LKEDIIKDEKVKET
-818 NKEIKEKEVAKDDR
+818 KEKEEIEKSSNKEDKDDK

>member
-1 MQGYGREVYITESD
+1 MQGYGKEVYITESD
-15 YSEYVKLDGKEYGI
+15 YSQYVKLDGKEYEI
-29 SSRSY
+29 SSSSY

-50 VNDKTLY
+50 VNNKTLY
-57 SYNEFSNLDNFGSSA
+57 SYNEFSNLDDFGSSA
-72 SQDIFRID
+72 NQDIFRID

-88 GDRYVSPKSE
+88 GKDFVSPKSE

-166 DYIDERMTMA
+166 DYIGERMTMA

-297 EELNNISYFQ
+297 EELNDISYFQ
-307 FSDEDI
+307 FSNEDI
-313 KRLNKNYLE
+313 ERLNKNYLE

-335 IYNQYNIKEYNPLS
+335 IYNQDNIKEYNPLS

-360 VLERLPFYF
+360 VLERLPFDF
-369 GDILPPFQVSNSNEM
+369 GEVLPPFQVYNSNEM
-384 LYDSGTQELGET
+384 FYDSGTQELGET
-396 TDTFMESL
+396 TETFMKSL
-404 IGEIAWDSMNVDNI
+404 IGEMAWDFMNVDNI
-418 IEWYQVAEEHPNIFS
+418 IEWYQVAEEHPNTFK

-443 EFDDSSIKDL
+443 EYDDNSIKD
-453 IKDFNSYNDYAD
+453 FTCYNDYAD
-465 YSEKAIKERLDDM
+465 YSEKAIKESLEDT
-478 LRHKP
+478 LRHNP
-483 SLYKRIEENVIST
+483 SLYKRIEENVIAV
-496 QKEARVYQEKTF
+496 QKEAGVYKEKTF
-508 GDVKFH
+508 GDVEFY
-514 EIAVE
+514 EITDK
-519 KEEVKEKEEEV
+519 KEEVKEKEEV

-542 TESDDTTERI
+542 TENDDTTERI
-552 IKGEKYIIETT
+552 INGKKYIIETT

-617 LNKMT
+617 LNKT
-622 DKKLPTQEE
+622 TNKKLPTQEE

-644 IDKEDSK
+644 TDKEDSK
-651 LQNLKDYLGNAVN
+651 LQNLKDYLENAVN
-664 IENEIDKFSDKM
+664 VENEIDKFSDKM
-676 EVIVDKLDLIDK
+676 EVIVDKLNLIDK
-688 LPVFKVMTEDGILY
+688 LPVFKVMTEEGILY

-757 ITLVYDSYGEEGD
+757 ITLVYDSYGQEGD
-770 YRLKEYSDFN
+770 YCLKEYSDFN

-791 VQEILKNPELGDI
+791 VQEISKNPELGDI
-804 LKENIIKNDKIKEN
+804 LKENIIKDDKVKEN

>member
-1 MQGYGREVYITESD
+1 MQGYGKEVYITESD
-15 YSEYVKLDGKEYGI
+15 YSQYVKLDGKEYEI
-29 SSRSY
+29 SSSSY

-50 VNDKTLY
+50 VNNKTLY
-57 SYNEFSNLDNFGSSA
+57 SYNEFSNLDDFGSSA
-72 SQDIFRID
+72 NQDIFRID

-88 GDRYVSPKSE
+88 GKDFVSPKSE

-277 EKIVEKE
+277 EKIVEEE
-284 VKNGFRENLDISK
+284 VKNGFRETLDISK
-297 EELNNISYFQ
+297 EELNDISYFQ

-313 KRLNKNYLE
+313 ERLNKNYLE

-335 IYNQYNIKEYNPLS
+335 IYNQDNIKEYNPLS

-360 VLERLPFYF
+360 VLERLPFDF
-369 GDILPPFQVSNSNEM
+369 GEVLPPFQVYNSNEM
-384 LYDSGTQELGET
+384 FYDSGTQELGET
-396 TDTFMESL
+396 TETFMKSL
-404 IGEIAWDSMNVDNI
+404 VGEMAWDFMNVDNI
-418 IEWYQVAEEHPNIFS
+418 IEWYQVAEEHPNTFK

-443 EFDDSSIKDL
+443 EYDDNSIKD
-453 IKDFNSYNDYAD
+453 FTCYNDYAD
-465 YSEKAIKERLDDM
+465 YSEKAIKESLEDT
-478 LRHKP
+478 LRHNP
-483 SLYKRIEENVIST
+483 SLYKRIEENVIAV
-496 QKEARVYQEKTF
+496 QKEAGVYQEKTF
-508 GDVKFH
+508 GDVKFY
-514 EIAVE
+514 EITDE
-519 KEEVKEKEEEV
+519 KKEIKGKEEE
-530 KNMKGYGKEVYI
+530 I
-542 TESDDTTERI
+542 
-552 IKGEKYIIETT
+552 
-563 SYYDDETGDSSFKIV
+563 
-578 AKNENGSR
+578 
-586 VYEYSEYSDF
+586 
-596 DNYDEECYQDTS
+596 
-608 IVDDEFLKE
+608 
-617 LNKMT
+617 
-622 DKKLPTQEE
+622 
-631 IENKY
+631 
-636 SKKEVEQE
+636 EQE
-644 IDKEDSK
+644 IDEEESK
-651 LQNLKDYLGNAVN
+651 LQNLKDYLESAVN
-664 IENEIDKFSDKM
+664 VENEIDKFSDKM

-688 LPVFKVMTEDGILY
+688 LPVFKVMTEEGILY

-757 ITLVYDSYGEEGD
+757 ITLVYDSYGQEGD
-770 YRLKEYSDFN
+770 YCLKEYSDFN

-804 LKENIIKNDKIKEN
+804 LKEDIIKVDKVKEN
-818 NKEIKEKEVAKDDR
+818 NKEINEKEVAKDDR

>member
-1 MQGYGREVYITESD
+1 MQGYGKEVYITESD
-15 YSEYVKLDGKEYGI
+15 YSQYVKLDGKEYEI
-29 SSRSY
+29 SSSSY

-50 VNDKTLY
+50 VNNKTLY
-57 SYNEFSNLDNFGSSA
+57 SYNEFSNLDDFGSSA
-72 SQDIFRID
+72 NQDIFRID

-88 GDRYVSPKSE
+88 GKDFVSPKSE

-277 EKIVEKE
+277 EKIVEEE
-284 VKNGFRENLDISK
+284 VKNGFRETLDISK
-297 EELNNISYFQ
+297 EELNDISYFQ

-313 KRLNKNYLE
+313 ERLNKNYLE

-335 IYNQYNIKEYNPLS
+335 IYNQDNIKEYNPLS

-360 VLERLPFYF
+360 VLERLPFDF
-369 GDILPPFQVSNSNEM
+369 GEVLPPFQVYNSNEM
-384 LYDSGTQELGET
+384 FYDSGTQELGET
-396 TDTFMESL
+396 TETFMKSL
-404 IGEIAWDSMNVDNI
+404 IGEMAWDFMNVDNI
-418 IEWYQVAEEHPNIFS
+418 IEWYQVAEEHPNTFK

-443 EFDDSSIKDL
+443 EYDDNSIKD
-453 IKDFNSYNDYAD
+453 FTCYNDYAD
-465 YSEKAIKERLDDM
+465 YSEKAIKESLEDT
-478 LRHKP
+478 LRHNP
-483 SLYKRIEENVIST
+483 SLYKRIEENVIAV
-496 QKEARVYQEKTF
+496 QKEAGVYQEKTF

-519 KEEVKEKEEEV
+519 KEEVKEKE
-530 KNMKGYGKEVYI
+530 
-542 TESDDTTERI
+542 
-552 IKGEKYIIETT
+552 
-563 SYYDDETGDSSFKIV
+563 
-578 AKNENGSR
+578 
-586 VYEYSEYSDF
+586 
-596 DNYDEECYQDTS
+596 
-608 IVDDEFLKE
+608 
-617 LNKMT
+617 
-622 DKKLPTQEE
+622 
-631 IENKY
+631 
-636 SKKEVEQE
+636 VEQE
-644 IDKEDSK
+644 IDREDSK

-664 IENEIDKFSDKM
+664 IENEIEKFSDKM

-688 LPVFKVMTEDGILY
+688 LPVFKVMTEEGILY
-702 SSDKGSVDF
+702 SSDKSSVDF
-711 QDKDGNMVYERTKLF
+711 QDKDGNMVYEKTKLF
-726 DEIKDKM
+726 DDIKNKM

-804 LKENIIKNDKIKEN
+804 LKENIIKNDKVKEN

>member
-1 MQGYGREVYITESD
+1 MQGYGKEVYITESD
-15 YSEYVKLDGKEYGI
+15 YSQYVKLDGKEYEI
-29 SSRSY
+29 SSSSY

-50 VNDKTLY
+50 VNNKTLY
-57 SYNEFSNLDNFGSSA
+57 SYNEFSNLDDFGSSA
-72 SQDIFRID
+72 NQDIFRID

-88 GDRYVSPKSE
+88 GKDFVSPKSE

-166 DYIDERMTMA
+166 DYIDERITMA

-277 EKIVEKE
+277 EKIVEEE
-284 VKNGFRENLDISK
+284 VKNGFRETLDISK
-297 EELNNISYFQ
+297 EELNDISYFQ

-313 KRLNKNYLE
+313 ERLNKNYLE

-335 IYNQYNIKEYNPLS
+335 IYNQDNIKEYNPLS

-360 VLERLPFYF
+360 VLERLPFDF
-369 GDILPPFQVSNSNEM
+369 GEVLPPFQVYNSNEM
-384 LYDSGTQELGET
+384 FYDSGTQELGET
-396 TDTFMESL
+396 TETFMKSL
-404 IGEIAWDSMNVDNI
+404 IGEMAWDFMNVDNI
-418 IEWYQVAEEHPNIFS
+418 IEWYQVAEEHPNTFK

-443 EFDDSSIKDL
+443 EYDDNSIKD
-453 IKDFNSYNDYAD
+453 FTCYNDYAD
-465 YSEKAIKERLDDM
+465 YSEKAIKESLEDT
-478 LRHKP
+478 LRHNP
-483 SLYKRIEENVIST
+483 SLYKRIEENVIAV
-496 QKEARVYQEKTF
+496 QKEAGVYQEKTF

-519 KEEVKEKEEEV
+519 KEEVKEKE
-530 KNMKGYGKEVYI
+530 
-542 TESDDTTERI
+542 
-552 IKGEKYIIETT
+552 
-563 SYYDDETGDSSFKIV
+563 
-578 AKNENGSR
+578 
-586 VYEYSEYSDF
+586 
-596 DNYDEECYQDTS
+596 
-608 IVDDEFLKE
+608 
-617 LNKMT
+617 
-622 DKKLPTQEE
+622 
-631 IENKY
+631 
-636 SKKEVEQE
+636 VEQE
-644 IDKEDSK
+644 IDREDSK

-664 IENEIDKFSDKM
+664 IENEIEKFSDKM

-688 LPVFKVMTEDGILY
+688 LPVFKVMTEEGILY

-711 QDKDGNMVYERTKLF
+711 QDKDRNMVYEKTKLF
-726 DEIKDKM
+726 DDIKNKM

-804 LKENIIKNDKIKEN
+804 LKENIIKNDKVKEN

>member
-1 MQGYGREVYITESD
+1 MQGYGKEVYITESD
-15 YSEYVKLDGKEYGI
+15 YSQYVKLDGKEYEI
-29 SSRSY
+29 SSSSY

-50 VNDKTLY
+50 VNNKTLY

-105 KIEELKGEFA
+105 KTEELKSEFA

-195 NENDFNKKMENLSR
+195 NENDFNKKMENLSK

-245 SFSKEIYKYNES
+245 SFSKEIYKYNEN

-263 EIAKKQEELYDNYR
+263 EVAKKQEELYDNYR

-297 EELNNISYFQ
+297 EELNDISYFQ
-307 FSDEDI
+307 FSNEDI
-313 KRLNKNYLE
+313 ERLNKNYLE

-335 IYNQYNIKEYNPLS
+335 IYNQDNIKEYNPLS

-360 VLERLPFYF
+360 VLERLPFDF
-369 GDILPPFQVSNSNEM
+369 GEVLPPFQVYNSNEM
-384 LYDSGTQELGET
+384 FYDSRTQELGET
-396 TDTFMESL
+396 TETFMKSL
-404 IGEIAWDSMNVDNI
+404 IGEMAWDFMNVDNI
-418 IEWYQVAEEHPNIFS
+418 IEWYQVAEEHPNTFK

-443 EFDDSSIKDL
+443 EYDDNSIKD
-453 IKDFNSYNDYAD
+453 FTCYNDYAD
-465 YSEKAIKERLDDM
+465 YSEKAIKESLEDT
-478 LRHKP
+478 LRYNP
-483 SLYKRIEENVIST
+483 SLYKRIEENVIAV
-496 QKEARVYQEKTF
+496 QKEAGVYKEKTF
-508 GDVKFH
+508 GDVEFY
-514 EIAVE
+514 EITDK
-519 KEEVKEKEEEV
+519 KEEVKEEV

-542 TESDDTTERI
+542 TENDDTTERI
-552 IKGEKYIIETT
+552 INGKKYIIETT

-617 LNKMT
+617 LNKT
-622 DKKLPTQEE
+622 TNKKLPTQEE

-644 IDKEDSK
+644 TDKEDSK
-651 LQNLKDYLGNAVN
+651 LQNLKDYLENAVN
-664 IENEIDKFSDKM
+664 VENEIDKFSDKM
-676 EVIVDKLDLIDK
+676 EVIVDKLNLIDK
-688 LPVFKVMTEDGILY
+688 LPVFKVMTEEGILY

-757 ITLVYDSYGEEGD
+757 ITLVYDSYGQEGD
-770 YRLKEYSDFN
+770 YCLKEYSDFN

-804 LKENIIKNDKIKEN
+804 LKEDIVKNDKVKEN

>member
-1 MQGYGREVYITESD
+1 MQGYGKEVYITESD
-15 YSEYVKLDGKEYGI
+15 YSQYVKLDGKEYGI
-29 SSRSY
+29 SSSSY

-50 VNDKTLY
+50 VNNKTLY
-57 SYNEFSNLDNFGSSA
+57 SYYSFSNLDNFGSSA
-72 SQDIFRID
+72 NQDIFRID

-88 GDRYVSPKSE
+88 GKDFVSPKSE

-195 NENDFNKKMENLSR
+195 NENDFNKKMENLSK

-245 SFSKEIYKYNES
+245 SFSKEIYKYNEN

-263 EIAKKQEELYDNYR
+263 EVAKKQEELYDNYR

-297 EELNNISYFQ
+297 EELNDISYFQ

-360 VLERLPFYF
+360 VLERLPFDF
-369 GDILPPFQVSNSNEM
+369 GEVLPPFQVYNSNEM
-384 LYDSGTQELGET
+384 FYDSGTQELGET
-396 TDTFMESL
+396 TETFMKSL
-404 IGEIAWDSMNVDNI
+404 IGEMAWDFMNVDNI
-418 IEWYQVAEEHPNIFS
+418 IEWYQVAEEHPNTFK

-443 EFDDSSIKDL
+443 EYDDNSIKD
-453 IKDFNSYNDYAD
+453 FTCYNDYAD
-465 YSEKAIKERLDDM
+465 YSEKAIKESLEDT
-478 LRHKP
+478 LRHNP
-483 SLYKRIEENVIST
+483 SLYKKIEENVIAV
-496 QKEARVYQEKTF
+496 QKEAGVYQEKTF

-514 EIAVE
+514 EIAVK
-519 KEEVKEKEEEV
+519 KEEVKEKE
-530 KNMKGYGKEVYI
+530 
-542 TESDDTTERI
+542 
-552 IKGEKYIIETT
+552 
-563 SYYDDETGDSSFKIV
+563 
-578 AKNENGSR
+578 
-586 VYEYSEYSDF
+586 
-596 DNYDEECYQDTS
+596 
-608 IVDDEFLKE
+608 
-617 LNKMT
+617 
-622 DKKLPTQEE
+622 
-631 IENKY
+631 
-636 SKKEVEQE
+636 VEQE
-644 IDKEDSK
+644 IDREDSK

-664 IENEIDKFSDKM
+664 IENEIEKFSDKM

-688 LPVFKVMTEDGILY
+688 LPVFKVMTEEGILY

-780 SYAKETVKPFL
+780 SYAKETIKPFL
-791 VQEILKNPELGDI
+791 VQEISKNPELGDI
-804 LKENIIKNDKIKEN
+804 LKENIIKDDKVKEN

>member
-1 MQGYGREVYITESD
+1 MQGYGKEVYITESD
-15 YSEYVKLDGKEYGI
+15 YSQYVKLDGKEYEI
-29 SSRSY
+29 SSSSY

-50 VNDKTLY
+50 VNNKTLY
-57 SYNEFSNLDNFGSSA
+57 SYNEFSNLDDFGSSA
-72 SQDIFRID
+72 NQDIFRID

-88 GDRYVSPKSE
+88 GKDFVSPKSE

-277 EKIVEKE
+277 EKIVEEE
-284 VKNGFRENLDISK
+284 VKNGFRETLDISK
-297 EELNNISYFQ
+297 EELNDISYFQ

-313 KRLNKNYLE
+313 ERLNKNYLE

-335 IYNQYNIKEYNPLS
+335 IYNQDNIKEYNPLS

-360 VLERLPFYF
+360 VLERLPFDF
-369 GDILPPFQVSNSNEM
+369 GEVLPPFQVYNSNEM
-384 LYDSGTQELGET
+384 FYDSGTQELGET
-396 TDTFMESL
+396 TETFMKSL
-404 IGEIAWDSMNVDNI
+404 IGEMAWDFMNVDNI
-418 IEWYQVAEEHPNIFS
+418 IEWYQVAEEHPNTFK

-443 EFDDSSIKDL
+443 EYDDNSIKD
-453 IKDFNSYNDYAD
+453 FTCYNDYAD
-465 YSEKAIKERLDDM
+465 YSEKAIKESLEDT
-478 LRHKP
+478 LRHNP
-483 SLYKRIEENVIST
+483 SLYKRIEENVVST
-496 QKEARVYQEKTF
+496 QKEAGVYQEKTF
-508 GDVKFH
+508 GDVKFY
-514 EIAVE
+514 EITDE
-519 KEEVKEKEEEV
+519 KKEIKEKEEV

-542 TESDDTTERI
+542 TENDDTTERI
-552 IKGEKYIIETT
+552 INGKKYIIETT

-617 LNKMT
+617 LNKT
-622 DKKLPTQEE
+622 TNKKLPTQEE

-644 IDKEDSK
+644 TDKEDSK
-651 LQNLKDYLGNAVN
+651 LQALKDYLGSAVN
-664 IENEIDKFSDKM
+664 VENEIDKFSDKM
-676 EVIVDKLDLIDK
+676 GVIVDKLDLIDK
-688 LPVFKVMTEDGILY
+688 LPVFKVMTEEGILY

-804 LKENIIKNDKIKEN
+804 LKEDIIKDDKIKEN
-818 NKEIKEKEVAKDDR
+818 NKEVKEKEVAKDDR

>member
-1 MQGYGREVYITESD
+1 MQGYGKEVYITESD
-15 YSEYVKLDGKEYGI
+15 YSQYVKLDGKEYEI
-29 SSRSY
+29 SSSSY

-50 VNDKTLY
+50 VNNKTLY
-57 SYNEFSNLDNFGSSA
+57 SYNEFSNLDDFGSSA
-72 SQDIFRID
+72 NQDIFRID

-88 GDRYVSPKSE
+88 GKDFVSPKSE

-297 EELNNISYFQ
+297 EELNDISYFQ

-335 IYNQYNIKEYNPLS
+335 IYNQDNIKEYNPLS

-360 VLERLPFYF
+360 VLERLPFDF
-369 GDILPPFQVSNSNEM
+369 GEVLPPFQVYNSNEM
-384 LYDSGTQELGET
+384 FYDSGTQELGET
-396 TDTFMESL
+396 TETFMKSL
-404 IGEIAWDSMNVDNI
+404 IGEMAWDFMNVDNI
-418 IEWYQVAEEHPNIFS
+418 IEWYQVAEEHPNTFK

-443 EFDDSSIKDL
+443 EYDDNSIKD
-453 IKDFNSYNDYAD
+453 FTRYNDYAD
-465 YSEKAIKERLDDM
+465 YSEKAIKESLEDT
-478 LRHKP
+478 LRYNP
-483 SLYKRIEENVIST
+483 SLYKRIEENVIAV
-496 QKEARVYQEKTF
+496 QKEAGVYQEKTF
-508 GDVKFH
+508 GDVKFY
-514 EIAVE
+514 EITDE
-519 KEEVKEKEEEV
+519 KKEIKGKEEE
-530 KNMKGYGKEVYI
+530 I
-542 TESDDTTERI
+542 
-552 IKGEKYIIETT
+552 
-563 SYYDDETGDSSFKIV
+563 
-578 AKNENGSR
+578 
-586 VYEYSEYSDF
+586 
-596 DNYDEECYQDTS
+596 
-608 IVDDEFLKE
+608 
-617 LNKMT
+617 
-622 DKKLPTQEE
+622 
-631 IENKY
+631 
-636 SKKEVEQE
+636 EQE
-644 IDKEDSK
+644 TDKEDSK
-651 LQNLKDYLGNAVN
+651 LQALKDYLGSAVN
-664 IENEIDKFSDKM
+664 VENEIDKFSDKM
-676 EVIVDKLDLIDK
+676 EVIVDKLNLIDK

-780 SYAKETVKPFL
+780 SYAKETIKPFL
-791 VQEILKNPELGDI
+791 VQEISKNPELGDI
-804 LKENIIKNDKIKEN
+804 LKENIIKDDKVKEN

>member
-1 MQGYGREVYITESD
+1 MQGYGKEVYITESD
-15 YSEYVKLDGKEYGI
+15 YSQYVKLDGKEYEI
-29 SSRSY
+29 SSSSY

-50 VNDKTLY
+50 VNNKTLY
-57 SYNEFSNLDNFGSSA
+57 SYNEFSNLDDFGSSA
-72 SQDIFRID
+72 NQDIFRID

-88 GDRYVSPKSE
+88 GKDFVSPKSE

-166 DYIDERMTMA
+166 DYIDERITMA

-195 NENDFNKKMENLSR
+195 NENDFNKKMENLSK

-245 SFSKEIYKYNES
+245 SFSKEIYKYNEN

-263 EIAKKQEELYDNYR
+263 EVAKKQEELYDNYR

-297 EELNNISYFQ
+297 EELNDISYFQ

-313 KRLNKNYLE
+313 ERLNKNYLE

-335 IYNQYNIKEYNPLS
+335 IYNQDNIKEYNPLS

-360 VLERLPFYF
+360 VLERLPFDF
-369 GDILPPFQVSNSNEM
+369 GEVLPPFQVYNSNEM
-384 LYDSGTQELGET
+384 FYDSGTQELGET
-396 TDTFMESL
+396 TETFMKSL
-404 IGEIAWDSMNVDNI
+404 VGEMAWDFMNVDNI
-418 IEWYQVAEEHPNIFS
+418 IEWYQVAEEHPNTFK

-443 EFDDSSIKDL
+443 EYDDNSIKD
-453 IKDFNSYNDYAD
+453 FTCYNDYAD
-465 YSEKAIKERLDDM
+465 YSEKAIKESLENT
-478 LRHKP
+478 LRHNP
-483 SLYKRIEENVIST
+483 SLYKRIEENVIAV
-496 QKEARVYQEKTF
+496 QKEAGVYQEKTF

-519 KEEVKEKEEEV
+519 KEEVKEKE
-530 KNMKGYGKEVYI
+530 
-542 TESDDTTERI
+542 
-552 IKGEKYIIETT
+552 
-563 SYYDDETGDSSFKIV
+563 
-578 AKNENGSR
+578 
-586 VYEYSEYSDF
+586 
-596 DNYDEECYQDTS
+596 
-608 IVDDEFLKE
+608 
-617 LNKMT
+617 
-622 DKKLPTQEE
+622 
-631 IENKY
+631 
-636 SKKEVEQE
+636 VEQE
-644 IDKEDSK
+644 IDREDSK

-664 IENEIDKFSDKM
+664 IENEIEKFSDKM

-688 LPVFKVMTEDGILY
+688 LPVFKVMTEEGILY

-711 QDKDGNMVYERTKLF
+711 QDKDGNMVYEKTKLF
-726 DEIKDKM
+726 DDIKNKM

-804 LKENIIKNDKIKEN
+804 LKEDIIKNDKVKEN

-832 EMDF
+832 EIDF

>member
-1 MQGYGREVYITESD
+1 MQGYGKEVYITESD
-15 YSEYVKLDGKEYGI
+15 YSQYVKLDGKEYEI
-29 SSRSY
+29 SSSSY

-50 VNDKTLY
+50 VNNKTLY
-57 SYNEFSNLDNFGSSA
+57 SYNEFSNLDDFGSSA
-72 SQDIFRID
+72 NQDIFRID

-88 GDRYVSPKSE
+88 GKDFVSPKSE

-277 EKIVEKE
+277 EKIVEEE
-284 VKNGFRENLDISK
+284 VKNGFRETLDISK
-297 EELNNISYFQ
+297 EELNDISYFQ

-313 KRLNKNYLE
+313 ERLNKNYLE

-335 IYNQYNIKEYNPLS
+335 IYNQDNIKEYNPLS

-360 VLERLPFYF
+360 VLERLPFDF
-369 GDILPPFQVSNSNEM
+369 GEVLPPFQVYNSNEM
-384 LYDSGTQELGET
+384 FYDSGTQELGET
-396 TDTFMESL
+396 TETFMKSL
-404 IGEIAWDSMNVDNI
+404 IGEMAWDFMNVDNI
-418 IEWYQVAEEHPNIFS
+418 IEWYQVAEEHPNTFK

-443 EFDDSSIKDL
+443 EYDDNSIKD
-453 IKDFNSYNDYAD
+453 FTCYNDYAD
-465 YSEKAIKERLDDM
+465 YSEKAIKESLEDT
-478 LRHKP
+478 LRHNP
-483 SLYKRIEENVIST
+483 SLYKRIEENVIAV
-496 QKEARVYQEKTF
+496 QKEAGVYQEKTF

-519 KEEVKEKEEEV
+519 KEEIKE
-530 KNMKGYGKEVYI
+530 
-542 TESDDTTERI
+542 
-552 IKGEKYIIETT
+552 
-563 SYYDDETGDSSFKIV
+563 
-578 AKNENGSR
+578 
-586 VYEYSEYSDF
+586 
-596 DNYDEECYQDTS
+596 
-608 IVDDEFLKE
+608 
-617 LNKMT
+617 
-622 DKKLPTQEE
+622 
-631 IENKY
+631 
-636 SKKEVEQE
+636 KEVEQE
-644 IDKEDSK
+644 IDREDSK

-664 IENEIDKFSDKM
+664 IENEIEKFSDKM

-688 LPVFKVMTEDGILY
+688 LPVFKVMTEEGILY
-702 SSDKGSVDF
+702 SSDKSSVDF
-711 QDKDGNMVYERTKLF
+711 QDKDGNMVYEKTKLF
-726 DEIKDKM
+726 DDIKNKM

-804 LKENIIKNDKIKEN
+804 LKENIIKNDKVKEN

>member
-1 MQGYGREVYITESD
+1 MQGYGKEVYITESD
-15 YSEYVKLDGKEYGI
+15 YSQYVKLDGKEYEI
-29 SSRSY
+29 SSSSY

-50 VNDKTLY
+50 VNNKTLY
-57 SYNEFSNLDNFGSSA
+57 SYNEFSNLDDFGSSA
-72 SQDIFRID
+72 NQDIFRID

-88 GDRYVSPKSE
+88 GKDFVSPKSE

-166 DYIDERMTMA
+166 DYIDERITMA

-195 NENDFNKKMENLSR
+195 NENDFNKKMENLSK

-245 SFSKEIYKYNES
+245 SFSKEIYKYNEN

-263 EIAKKQEELYDNYR
+263 EVAKKQEELYDNYR

-297 EELNNISYFQ
+297 EELNDISYFQ

-313 KRLNKNYLE
+313 ERLNKNYLE

-335 IYNQYNIKEYNPLS
+335 IYNQDNIKEYNPLS

-360 VLERLPFYF
+360 VLERFPFDF
-369 GDILPPFQVSNSNEM
+369 GEVLPPFQVYNSNEM
-384 LYDSGTQELGET
+384 FYDSGTQELGET
-396 TDTFMESL
+396 TETFMKSL
-404 IGEIAWDSMNVDNI
+404 VGEMAWDFMNVDNI
-418 IEWYQVAEEHPNIFS
+418 IEWYQVAEEHPNTFK

-443 EFDDSSIKDL
+443 EYDDNSIKD
-453 IKDFNSYNDYAD
+453 FTCYNDYAD
-465 YSEKAIKERLDDM
+465 YSEKAIKESLEDT
-478 LRHKP
+478 LRHNP
-483 SLYKRIEENVIST
+483 SLYKRIEENVIAV
-496 QKEARVYQEKTF
+496 QKEAGVYQEKTF

-519 KEEVKEKEEEV
+519 KEEVKEKE
-530 KNMKGYGKEVYI
+530 
-542 TESDDTTERI
+542 
-552 IKGEKYIIETT
+552 
-563 SYYDDETGDSSFKIV
+563 
-578 AKNENGSR
+578 
-586 VYEYSEYSDF
+586 
-596 DNYDEECYQDTS
+596 
-608 IVDDEFLKE
+608 
-617 LNKMT
+617 
-622 DKKLPTQEE
+622 
-631 IENKY
+631 
-636 SKKEVEQE
+636 VEQE
-644 IDKEDSK
+644 INREDSK

-664 IENEIDKFSDKM
+664 IENEIEKFSDKM

-688 LPVFKVMTEDGILY
+688 LPVFKVMTEEGILY

-711 QDKDGNMVYERTKLF
+711 QDKDGNMVYEKTKLF
-726 DEIKDKM
+726 DDIKNKM
-733 GEEFFNNMNMNDIR
+733 GEEFFNNMNMSDIR

-804 LKENIIKNDKIKEN
+804 LKEDIVKNDKVKEN